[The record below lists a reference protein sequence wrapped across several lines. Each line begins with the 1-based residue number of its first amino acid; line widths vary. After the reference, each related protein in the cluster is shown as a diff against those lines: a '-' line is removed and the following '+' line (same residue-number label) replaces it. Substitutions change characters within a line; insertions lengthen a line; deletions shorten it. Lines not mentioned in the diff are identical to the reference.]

1 MRCILI
7 GMKMKIMPHA
17 VFTAFAALIAGAAF
31 SATSYVVP
39 WYVNPALRAQ
49 VRLGDEAPRVTSLA
63 LDPTGVFL
71 ALGAEA
77 NGAFENIQAYKTDE
91 LAAAT
96 GVVTNGFTGRLASAA
111 AGLGEAPLVAVHA
124 AAGVV
129 AVNADLSAGAR
140 FPCGANRWI
149 GRMAPEAVTFS
160 APEPVSAFAFNTE
173 GTAAWANATSDG
185 RTGLVVEWTF
195 AQNAFTRGREIATGL
210 SSVKG
215 LGVYAYN
222 GRTCVVVGE
231 GDAAAAT
238 AGEIRLVDTASGV
251 VATLLEDRE
260 HLGAGI
266 VAVRMSH
273 LGFFRPRLY
282 ALLATGDVV
291 CYTCR
296 PEKTSEPALYSRT
309 IPNADLL
316 AAAQAPWTGDHAQ
329 VTAFEVFP
337 DGGTAAVAYRRRADD
352 ATEPTGPAYLALLK
366 HTPRRWTLYEKDDA
380 GNPRLGIAGTL
391 TDGLWQLNYTWE
403 GNGIKI
409 GFQDPPGEYGSA
421 WVNDEIHEYLDFTG
435 GVAAKSTDGET
446 HPITGN
452 YIRSLGTNAVSRG
465 KGPRVLLHS
474 PNMNDFSDK
483 TKGWYGEGNYEEVVI
498 DAPNLTYVGSWSGP
512 AVNQKYIIYN
522 LPKVTAATAWMIY
535 PNNDPYFGD
544 RCRFEEQNF
553 KSVQKVL
560 YRSFMKWNA
569 TGVLSLPSAY
579 VFSNECLR
587 ACRYMTEARLGTTAT
602 ATMQFF
608 SAAFYGNTALK
619 KVTLGSAGGVH
630 FHAANVFAN
639 CPLEEVTLG
648 GPVPTADDGLSV
660 VWPDKDERTMV
671 FAVPRGDAAW
681 EAVLADPNKL
691 KRRLTE
697 AEQEAFF
704 VAHPGRHI
712 PFGVVDKS
720 VFRTRYDQLVA
731 YNDQPGG
738 CALTIERDTFFD
750 DAVAVASDRAPTADG
765 RYMPGTT
772 VTLTATPNATGAFRR
787 WYGDVPGGVADQATL
802 TLTLTNDVWLYC
814 RFVHPW
820 TLAPDR
826 KTASNGNFTVNC
838 RDADA
843 SARTL
848 ALGNG
853 TWGGLYAADDVG
865 QGVCDLGGPVVL
877 EGDATPWTFV
887 KFLDAQ
893 GALCGLKHGKG
904 AADTLLSPGTLRT
917 MTGAQFLHHTSTPD
931 ARSYRMFIFDEPTMT
946 GTWGGWATCGQFD
959 LTRLI
964 LRLPSLTAF
973 AGDACLWNLPLSE
986 TKFDWWDLRGLT
998 TLTATAW
1005 YGVDWNVRAPA
1016 SGRLSLPALRTVVY
1030 LDKDGRGAALG
1041 KMPAVEA
1048 IALGGRTKA
1057 DTVTNL
1063 CQGAFRRDK
1072 KLRSLTLYNGAD
1084 LVVGAKPLEETPAL
1098 REIWLQGPAPSG
1110 EAVSNLFS
1118 SVKAEATKPLKLYVS
1133 RLMKGWTTAAYLDAP
1148 TAAEKAEAPG
1158 EKVFAVYRGAGAA
1171 AGTGKALVIHRAGPY
1186 DPANTILYLR

>member
-1 MRCILI
+1 
-7 GMKMKIMPHA
+7 MKIMPHA

-63 LDPTGVFL
+63 LDSSGAFL

-77 NGAFENIQAYKTDE
+77 NGAFENIQAYKAAE

-96 GVVTNGFTGRLASAA
+96 GVVTNGFTGRLASVA
-111 AGLGEAPLVAVHA
+111 AGLDEAPLVAVHA

-251 VATLLEDRE
+251 VATLLADRE

-296 PEKTSEPALYSRT
+296 PEKTSDPALYSRT
-309 IPNADLL
+309 ILNADLL

-380 GNPRLGIAGTL
+380 GNPRLGVARTL
-391 TDGLWQLNYTWE
+391 TDGLWQLNYTW
-403 GNGIKI
+403 GSSGDIWI
-409 GFQDPPGEYGSA
+409 GFDDYNTSGTA
-421 WVNDEIHEYLDFTG
+421 WVNGEMYEYLDFSG
-435 GVAAKSTDGET
+435 GVAYKASTGSAQS
-446 HPITGN
+446 ICGN
-452 YIRSLGTNAVSRG
+452 FYRSLGTNAVSRG

-474 PNMNDFSDK
+474 PRMNNFGDRAK
-483 TKGWYGEGNYEEVVI
+483 QWEGEGNYEEVVI
-498 DAPNLTYVGSWSGP
+498 DASNLTWMVSWSGP
-512 AVNQKYIIYN
+512 TPNQKYIIYN
-522 LPKVTAATAWMIY
+522 MPRLGEAPPVMLYA
-535 PNNDPYFGD
+535 NNGKYYGD
-544 RCRFEEQNF
+544 LCRFEEQNF
-553 KSVQKVL
+553 ATLTIVRDRAFQN
-560 YRSFMKWNA
+560 WNA
-569 TGVLSLPSAY
+569 SGVLSLPKAT
-579 VFSNECLR
+579 VLSNDCFR
-587 ACRYMTEARLGTTAT
+587 SCRYMTEARLGTTAT

-608 SAAFYGNTALK
+608 SAAFSGNTALK

-648 GPVPTADDGLSV
+648 GPVPTADDGLAV
-660 VWPDKDERTMV
+660 VWPDTKERTMV

-681 EAVLADPNKL
+681 EAVLSDPNKL
-691 KRRLTE
+691 KTRLTE

-720 VFRTRYDQLVA
+720 VFRTRHDQLVA

-750 DAVAVASDRAPTADG
+750 DAVAVTSDRAPTADG

-787 WYGDVPGGVADQATL
+787 WYGDVPGGAADQATL

-838 RDADA
+838 RVDDA

-848 ALGNG
+848 ALGNWA
-853 TWGGLYAADDVG
+853 WGGLYAADDVG

-887 KFLDAQ
+887 SWGDAQ

-917 MTGAQFLHHTSTPD
+917 MTNAQFLHHSSTND

-946 GTWGGWATCGQFD
+946 GRWGGWATCGHFD

-973 AGDACLWNLPLSE
+973 AGDGCLWQMPLSE

-998 TLTATAW
+998 TLSGNAW
-1005 YGVDWNVRAPA
+1005 AAQEWKYWAPA
-1016 SGRLSLPALRTVVY
+1016 SGNLALPALRTVVRADRTPS
-1030 LDKDGRGAALG
+1030 LAR
-1041 KMPAVEA
+1041 MPAVEA

-1057 DTVTNL
+1057 DSVTNL
-1063 CQGAFRRDK
+1063 CQGAFTRDT

>member
-1 MRCILI
+1 MYTY

-63 LDPTGVFL
+63 LDPSGAFL

-77 NGAFENIQAYKTDE
+77 NGAFENIQAYKAAE

-96 GVVTNGFTGRLASAA
+96 GVVTNGFTGRLASSA

-149 GRMAPEAVTFS
+149 GRMAPETVTFS

-251 VATLLEDRE
+251 VATLLADRE

-296 PEKTSEPALYSRT
+296 PEKTSNPALYSRT

-380 GNPRLGIAGTL
+380 GNPRLGIARTL
-391 TDGLWQLNYTWE
+391 TDGLWQLNYTWRGDGE
-403 GNGIKI
+403 IWI
-409 GFQDPPGEYGSA
+409 GFDDYNTSGTA
-421 WVNDEIHEYLDFTG
+421 WVNGEMHEYLDFSG
-435 GVAAKSTDGET
+435 GVAYKASDGAK
-446 HPITGN
+446 HAICGN
-452 YIRSLGTNAVSRG
+452 FYRSLGTNAVSRG

-474 PNMNDFSDK
+474 PRMNNFGDRAK
-483 TKGWYGEGNYEEVVI
+483 QWEGEGNYEEVVI
-498 DAPNLTYVGSWSGP
+498 DVPNLTWMISWSGP
-512 AVNQKYIIYN
+512 YPNQKYIIYN
-522 LPKVTAATAWMIY
+522 MPRLVEAPPVMLYA
-535 PNNDPYFGD
+535 NNGKYYGD
-544 RCRFEEQNF
+544 LCRFEEQNF
-553 KSVQKVL
+553 EKLTIVRDRAFQN
-560 YRSFMKWNA
+560 WNA
-569 TGVLSLPSAY
+569 SGVLSLPKAT
-579 VFSNECLR
+579 VLSNDCFR
-587 ACRYMTEARLGTTAT
+587 SCRYMTEARLGTAAT
-602 ATMQFF
+602 ATMQFYK
-608 SAAFYGNTALK
+608 AAFSGNTALK

-630 FHAANVFAN
+630 FHAADVFAN

-660 VWPDKDERTMV
+660 VWPDTAERTMV

-691 KRRLTE
+691 KTRLTE

-704 VAHPGRHI
+704 AAHPGRHI

-720 VFRTRYDQLVA
+720 VFRTRHDQLVA

-738 CALTIERDTFFD
+738 YALTIERDTFFD

-787 WYGDVPGGVADQATL
+787 WYGDVPGGAADQATL

-838 RDADA
+838 RVVDA

-853 TWGGLYAADDVG
+853 AWGGLYAADDVG
-865 QGVCDLGGPVVL
+865 QGVCDLGGPVL

-887 KFLDAQ
+887 KFLDAG

-917 MTGAQFLHHTSTPD
+917 MTTEQFLHHRSTPD

-946 GTWGGWATCGQFD
+946 GRWGGWATCGQFD

-973 AGDACLWNLPLSE
+973 AGDACLWQMPLSE

-998 TLTATAW
+998 TLTGNAW
-1005 YGVDWNVRAPA
+1005 AAQEWKYWAPA
-1016 SGRLSLPALRTVVY
+1016 SGNLALPALRTVVRADRTPS
-1030 LDKDGRGAALG
+1030 LAR
-1041 KMPAVEA
+1041 MPAVEA

-1063 CQGAFRRDK
+1063 CQGAFTRDT

-1133 RLMKGWTTAAYLDAP
+1133 RLMKGWTTAAYLDTP

>member
-1 MRCILI
+1 
-7 GMKMKIMPHA
+7 MKIIPHA

-63 LDPTGVFL
+63 LDPSGAFL

-77 NGAFENIQAYKTDE
+77 NEAFENIQAYKVAE

-96 GVVTNGFTGRLASAA
+96 GVVTNGFTGRLASSA

-251 VATLLEDRE
+251 VATLLADRE

-296 PEKTSEPALYSRT
+296 PEKTSDPALYSRT

-380 GNPRLGIAGTL
+380 GNPRLGVAGTL
-391 TDGLWQLNYTWE
+391 TDGLWQLNYTW
-403 GNGIKI
+403 GSSGDIWI
-409 GFQDPPGEYGSA
+409 GFDDYNTSGTA
-421 WVNDEIHEYLDFTG
+421 WVNGEMHEYLDFSG
-435 GVAAKSTDGET
+435 GVAYKASTGSAQS
-446 HPITGN
+446 ICGN
-452 YIRSLGTNAVSRG
+452 FYRSLGTNAVSRG

-474 PNMNDFSDK
+474 PRMNNFGDRAK
-483 TKGWYGEGNYEEVVI
+483 QWEGEGNYEEVVI
-498 DAPNLTYVGSWSGP
+498 DVPNLTWMISWSGP
-512 AVNQKYIIYN
+512 SPNQKYIIYN
-522 LPKVTAATAWMIY
+522 MPRLGEAPPVMLYA
-535 PNNDPYFGD
+535 NNGKYYGD
-544 RCRFEEQNF
+544 LCRFEEQNF
-553 KSVQKVL
+553 EKLTIVRDRAFQN
-560 YRSFMKWNA
+560 WNA
-569 TGVLSLPSAY
+569 SGVLSLPKAT
-579 VFSNECLR
+579 VLSNDCFR
-587 ACRYMTEARLGTTAT
+587 SCRYMTEARLGTTAT

-608 SAAFYGNTALK
+608 SAAFSGNTALK

-660 VWPDKDERTMV
+660 VWPDTAERTMV

-691 KRRLTE
+691 KTRLTE

-704 VAHPGRHI
+704 VAHPGCHI

-720 VFRTRYDQLVA
+720 VFRTRHDQLVA

-738 CALTIERDTFFD
+738 YALTIERDTFFD

-838 RDADA
+838 RVDDA

-848 ALGNG
+848 ALGDW

-865 QGVCDLGGPVVL
+865 QGVCDLGGPVWL
-877 EGDATPWTFV
+877 DGDATPWTFV
-887 KFLDAQ
+887 SWGDKM

-917 MTGAQFLHHTSTPD
+917 MTREQFLHHSSTPD

-946 GTWGGWATCGQFD
+946 GRWGGWATCGQFD

-973 AGDACLWNLPLSE
+973 AGDGCLWQMPLSE

-998 TLTATAW
+998 TLTGNAW
-1005 YGVDWNVRAPA
+1005 AAQEWKYWAPA
-1016 SGRLSLPALRTVVY
+1016 SGNLALPALRTVVRADRTPS
-1030 LDKDGRGAALG
+1030 LAR
-1041 KMPAVEA
+1041 MPAVEA

-1063 CQGAFRRDK
+1063 CQGAFTRDT

-1098 REIWLQGPAPSG
+1098 REVWLQGPAPSG

>member
-1 MRCILI
+1 MLQT
-7 GMKMKIMPHA
+7 

-63 LDPTGVFL
+63 FDPSGAFL

-77 NGAFENIQAYKTDE
+77 NGAFENIQAYKAAE

-96 GVVTNGFTGRLASAA
+96 GVVTNGFTGRLASSA

-129 AVNADLSAGAR
+129 AVNADISAGAR

-173 GTAAWANATSDG
+173 GTSAWANATSDG

-195 AQNAFTRGREIATGL
+195 AQNVFTRGREIATGL

-231 GDAAAAT
+231 GDAAAET
-238 AGEIRLVDTASGV
+238 AGQIRLVDTASGV
-251 VATLLEDRE
+251 VATLLADRE

-273 LGFFRPRLY
+273 LDFFRPRLY

-296 PEKTSEPALYSRT
+296 PEKTSEPVLYSRT

-380 GNPRLGIAGTL
+380 GNPRLGVARTL

-522 LPKVTAATAWMIY
+522 LPKVTVASAWMIY
-535 PNNDPYFGD
+535 PNNDPYLGD

-587 ACRYMTEARLGTTAT
+587 ACRYMTEARLGTSAT
-602 ATMQFF
+602 ATMHFYK
-608 SAAFYGNTALK
+608 AAFYGNTALK

-630 FHAANVFAN
+630 FHAADVFAN

-648 GPVPTADDGLSV
+648 GPMPTADDGLSV
-660 VWPDKDERTMV
+660 VWPDTAERTMV

-691 KRRLTE
+691 KTRLTE

-750 DAVAVASDRAPTADG
+750 DAVAVTSDRKPTADG
-765 RYMPGTT
+765 RYMLGTT

-787 WYGDVPGGVADQATL
+787 WYGDVPGGAADQATL

-820 TLAPDR
+820 TLASDR

-853 TWGGLYAADDVG
+853 KWGGLYAADDVG

-887 KFLDAQ
+887 SWGDAQ

-946 GTWGGWATCGQFD
+946 GTWGGWATCGHSD

-973 AGDACLWNLPLSE
+973 AGDACLWDLPLSE

-998 TLTATAW
+998 TLTAPAW
-1005 YGVDWNVRAPA
+1005 HGVFWTWRAPA

-1030 LDKDGRGAALG
+1030 LDMYSRSAALA

-1063 CQGAFRRDK
+1063 CQGAFKSDT

-1084 LVVGAKPLEETPAL
+1084 LVVGANPLEGTPAL

-1133 RLMKGWTTAAYLDAP
+1133 CLMKGWTTAAYLDAP
-1148 TAAEKAEAPG
+1148 TDAEKAEAPG
-1158 EKVFAVYRGAGAA
+1158 EKVFAVYRGAGSA

-1186 DPANTILYLR
+1186 DPANTILFLR

>member
-1 MRCILI
+1 
-7 GMKMKIMPHA
+7 MKTKIMPHA

-63 LDPTGVFL
+63 FDPSGAFL

-77 NGAFENIQAYKTDE
+77 NGAFENIQAYKAAE

-96 GVVTNGFTGRLASAA
+96 GVVTNGFTGRLASSA

-195 AQNAFTRGREIATGL
+195 AQNVFTRGREIATGL

-231 GDAAAAT
+231 GDAAAET
-238 AGEIRLVDTASGV
+238 AGQIRLVDTASGV
-251 VATLLEDRE
+251 VATLLADRE

-273 LGFFRPRLY
+273 LDFFRPRLY

-296 PEKTSEPALYSRT
+296 PEKTSDPVLYSRT

-316 AAAQAPWTGDHAQ
+316 TAAQAPWTGDHAQ

-352 ATEPTGPAYLALLK
+352 VTEPTGPAYLALLK

-380 GNPRLGIAGTL
+380 GNPRLGVARTL

-522 LPKVTAATAWMIY
+522 LPKVTVASAWMIY
-535 PNNDPYFGD
+535 PNNDPYLGD

-587 ACRYMTEARLGTTAT
+587 ACRYMTEARLGTSAT
-602 ATMQFF
+602 ATMHFYK
-608 SAAFYGNTALK
+608 AAFYGNTALK

-630 FHAANVFAN
+630 FHAADVFAN

-660 VWPDKDERTMV
+660 VWPDTAERTMV

-691 KRRLTE
+691 KTRLTE

-750 DAVAVASDRAPTADG
+750 DAVAVVSDRAPTADG

-802 TLTLTNDVWLYC
+802 TLTLTNNVWLYC

-838 RDADA
+838 RVDDA

-848 ALGNG
+848 ALGNWK
-853 TWGGLYAADDVG
+853 WGGLYAADDVG

-887 KFLDAQ
+887 SWGDAQ
-893 GALCGLKHGKG
+893 GALCGLKHGTG

-917 MTGAQFLHHTSTPD
+917 MTEAQFLHHASKPD

-946 GTWGGWATCGQFD
+946 GTWRGWATCGHSD

-973 AGDACLWNLPLSE
+973 AGDGCLWDFPLSE

-998 TLTATAW
+998 TLTAPAW
-1005 YGVDWNVRAPA
+1005 HGVSWTWRAPA
-1016 SGRLSLPALRTVVY
+1016 SGRLSLPALRTVVF
-1030 LDKDGRGAALG
+1030 LDMYSRSAALA

-1063 CQGAFRRDK
+1063 CQGAFKSDT

-1084 LVVGAKPLEETPAL
+1084 LVVGANPLEGTPAL

-1148 TAAEKAEAPG
+1148 TDAEKAEAPG
-1158 EKVFAVYRGAGAA
+1158 EKVFAVYRGVGAA

-1186 DPANTILYLR
+1186 DPANTILYFR

>member
-17 VFTAFAALIAGAAF
+17 VFTAFAALIASAAF

-63 LDPTGVFL
+63 LDPSGAFL

-77 NGAFENIQAYKTDE
+77 NGAFENIQAYKVAE

-185 RTGLVVEWTF
+185 RTGRVVEWTF
-195 AQNAFTRGREIATGL
+195 AQNAFTRGREIETGL

-238 AGEIRLVDTASGV
+238 AGEIRLVDTASGE
-251 VATLLEDRE
+251 VATLLADRD

-296 PEKTSEPALYSRT
+296 PEKTSDPALYSRT

-380 GNPRLGIAGTL
+380 GNPRLGIARTL
-391 TDGLWQLNYTWE
+391 TDGLWQLNYTWWGSGE
-403 GNGIKI
+403 IRI
-409 GFQDPPGEYGSA
+409 GFNDGKSGSA
-421 WVNDEIHEYLDFTG
+421 WVNGEMHEYLDFSG
-435 GVAAKSTDGET
+435 GVAYKASDGAK
-446 HPITGN
+446 HAICAN
-452 YIRSLGTNAVSRG
+452 FQWALGTNAVSRG

-498 DAPNLTYVGSWSGP
+498 DAPNLKEVSSWSGP

-660 VWPDKDERTMV
+660 VWPDTAERTMV

-691 KRRLTE
+691 KTRLTE
-697 AEQEAFF
+697 VEQEAFF

-720 VFRTRYDQLVA
+720 VFRTRHDQLVA
-731 YNDQPGG
+731 YNDRPGG

-750 DAVAVASDRAPTADG
+750 DAVAVTSDRKPTADG

-787 WYGDVPGGVADQATL
+787 WYGDVPGGAADQATL

-838 RDADA
+838 RVADA

-848 ALGNG
+848 ALGDWA
-853 TWGGLYAADDVG
+853 WGGLYAADDVG

-1016 SGRLSLPALRTVVY
+1016 SGRLSLPALRTVVC

-1063 CQGAFRRDK
+1063 CQGAFTSDT

-1084 LVVGAKPLEETPAL
+1084 LVVGAKPLEKTPAL

>member
-1 MRCILI
+1 
-7 GMKMKIMPHA
+7 MKIMPHA

-39 WYVNPALRAQ
+39 WYVNPTLRAQ

-63 LDPTGVFL
+63 LDPSGDFL

-77 NGAFENIQAYKTDE
+77 NGAFENIQAYKTAE

-185 RTGLVVEWTF
+185 RTDLVVEWTF

-251 VATLLEDRE
+251 VATLLADRE

-296 PEKTSEPALYSRT
+296 PEKTSDPALYSRT

-337 DGGTAAVAYRRRADD
+337 DGGTAAIAYRRRADD

-380 GNPRLGIAGTL
+380 GNPRLGVARTL
-391 TDGLWQLNYTWE
+391 TDGLWQLNYTWRGSGE
-403 GNGIKI
+403 IWI
-409 GFQDPPGEYGSA
+409 GFDDYNTSGTA
-421 WVNDEIHEYLDFTG
+421 WVNDEMHEYLDFSG
-435 GVAAKSTDGET
+435 GVAYKASDGAK
-446 HPITGN
+446 HAICGN
-452 YIRSLGTNAVSRG
+452 FYCSLGTNAVSRG

-474 PNMNDFSDK
+474 PRMNNFGDK
-483 TKGWYGEGNYEEVVI
+483 AKRWEGEGNYEEVVI
-498 DAPNLTYVGSWSGP
+498 DVPNLTWMVSWSGP
-512 AVNQKYIIYN
+512 YPNQKYIIYN
-522 LPKVTAATAWMIY
+522 MPRLGEAPPVMLYA
-535 PNNDPYFGD
+535 NNGKYYGD
-544 RCRFEEQNF
+544 LCRFEEQNF
-553 KSVQKVL
+553 ATLTIVRDRAFQN
-560 YRSFMKWNA
+560 WNA
-569 TGVLSLPSAY
+569 SGVLSLPKAT
-579 VFSNECLR
+579 VLSNECFR
-587 ACRYMTEARLGTTAT
+587 SCRYMTEARLGTTAT
-602 ATMQFF
+602 ATMHFYK
-608 SAAFYGNTALK
+608 AAFFGNAALK

-630 FHAANVFAN
+630 FHAADVFAN

-660 VWPDKDERTMV
+660 VWPDTAERTMV

-691 KRRLTE
+691 KTRLTE

-720 VFRTRYDQLVA
+720 VFRTRHDQLVA

-738 CALTIERDTFFD
+738 YALTIERDTFFD

-787 WYGDVPGGVADQATL
+787 WYGDVPGGAADQATL

-826 KTASNGNFTVNC
+826 RTASNGNFTVNC
-838 RDADA
+838 RVADA

-853 TWGGLYAADDVG
+853 AWGGLYAADDVG
-865 QGVCDLGGPVVL
+865 QGVCDLGGPVL

-887 KFLDAQ
+887 SWGDAQ

-917 MTGAQFLHHTSTPD
+917 MTTAQFLHHRSTPD

-973 AGDACLWNLPLSE
+973 AGDAGLWNLPLSE

-1005 YGVDWNVRAPA
+1005 YGKNWNVRASA

-1030 LDKDGRGAALG
+1030 LDEGGRGAALG

-1063 CQGAFRRDK
+1063 CQGAFTRDT

>member
-1 MRCILI
+1 
-7 GMKMKIMPHA
+7 MPHA

-63 LDPTGVFL
+63 LDPSGAFL

-77 NGAFENIQAYKTDE
+77 NGAFENIQAYKAAE

-96 GVVTNGFTGRLASAA
+96 GVVTNGFTGRLASSA

-195 AQNAFTRGREIATGL
+195 AQNVFTRGREIATGL

-222 GRTCVVVGE
+222 DRTCVVVGE

-251 VATLLEDRE
+251 VATLLTDRD

-296 PEKTSEPALYSRT
+296 PEKTSEPVLYSRT

-380 GNPRLGIAGTL
+380 GNPRLGVARTL
-391 TDGLWQLNYTWE
+391 TDGLWQLNYTWDSS
-403 GNGIKI
+403 GRIWI
-409 GFQDPPGEYGSA
+409 GFNDNKSGSA
-421 WVNDEIHEYLDFTG
+421 WVNDEMHEYLDFSG
-435 GVAAKSTDGET
+435 GVAYKASTGSA
-446 HPITGN
+446 HSIVAN
-452 YIRSLGTNAVSRG
+452 YMRALGTNDVSRG
-465 KGPRVLLHS
+465 KGPRVILHS
-474 PNMNDFSDK
+474 PRMADFSDK
-483 TKGWYGEGNYEEVVI
+483 SKQWEGEGNYEEVVI
-498 DAPNLTYVGSWSGP
+498 DAPNLKEVSSWSGP
-512 AVNQKYIIYN
+512 SVNQKYIIYN
-522 LPKVTAATAWMIY
+522 LPKVTVATKNMIY

-544 RCRFEEQNF
+544 ICRFEEQNF
-553 KSVQKVL
+553 ASVQKVL
-560 YRSFMKWNA
+560 FRSFMKWNA

-587 ACRYMTEARLGTTAT
+587 ACRYMTEARLGTSAT
-602 ATMQFF
+602 ATMHFYK
-608 SAAFYGNTALK
+608 AAFSGNTALK

-630 FHAANVFAN
+630 FHAADVFAN

-660 VWPDKDERTMV
+660 VWPDTAERTMV

-691 KRRLTE
+691 KTRLTE

-750 DAVAVASDRAPTADG
+750 DAVAVVSDRAPTADG

-853 TWGGLYAADDVG
+853 KWGGLYAADDVG

-887 KFLDAQ
+887 SWGDAQ
-893 GALCGLKHGKG
+893 GALCGLKHGTG
-904 AADTLLSPGTLRT
+904 AAATLLSPGTLRT
-917 MTGAQFLHHTSTPD
+917 MTEAQFLHHASTPD

-946 GTWGGWATCGQFD
+946 GTWRGWATCGHSD

-973 AGDACLWNLPLSE
+973 AGDGCLWDFPLSE

-998 TLTATAW
+998 TLTAPAW
-1005 YGVDWNVRAPA
+1005 HGVSWTWRAPA
-1016 SGRLSLPALRTVVY
+1016 SGRLSLPALRTVVF
-1030 LDKDGRGAALG
+1030 LDMYSRSAALA

-1063 CQGAFRRDK
+1063 CQGAFKSDT

-1084 LVVGAKPLEETPAL
+1084 LVVGANPLEGTPAL

-1148 TAAEKAEAPG
+1148 TDAEKAEAPG
-1158 EKVFAVYRGAGAA
+1158 EKVFAVYRGVGAA

-1186 DPANTILYLR
+1186 DPANTILYFR

>member
-1 MRCILI
+1 
-7 GMKMKIMPHA
+7 MKIMPHA
-17 VFTAFAALIAGAAF
+17 VFTAFAALIASAAF

-63 LDPTGVFL
+63 LDPTGASL

-77 NGAFENIQAYKTDE
+77 NGAFENIQAYKVAE

-231 GDAAAAT
+231 GDAAATT

-251 VATLLEDRE
+251 VATLLADRE

-296 PEKTSEPALYSRT
+296 PEKTSDPALYSRT

-380 GNPRLGIAGTL
+380 GNPRLGVARTL

-660 VWPDKDERTMV
+660 VWPDTAERTMV

-691 KRRLTE
+691 KTRLTE

-838 RDADA
+838 RVVDA
-843 SARTL
+843 SACTL

-877 EGDATPWTFV
+877 EGDATPWMFV
-887 KFLDAQ
+887 KFLDAH

-917 MTGAQFLHHTSTPD
+917 MTGAQFLHHFGTPD

-946 GTWGGWATCGQFD
+946 GRWGGWATCGQFD

-973 AGDACLWNLPLSE
+973 AGDGCLWQMPLSE

-998 TLTATAW
+998 TLSGNAW
-1005 YGVDWNVRAPA
+1005 AAQEWKYWAPA
-1016 SGRLSLPALRTVVY
+1016 SGNLVLPALRTVVRADRNPS
-1030 LDKDGRGAALG
+1030 LAG
-1041 KMPAVEA
+1041 MPAVEA

-1063 CQGAFRRDK
+1063 CQGAFTSDT

-1084 LVVGAKPLEETPAL
+1084 LVVGAKPLEKTPAL

>member
-1 MRCILI
+1 
-7 GMKMKIMPHA
+7 MKTKIMPHA

-63 LDPTGVFL
+63 LDPSGAFL

-77 NGAFENIQAYKTDE
+77 NGAFENIQAYKAAE

-96 GVVTNGFTGRLASAA
+96 GVVTNGFTGRLASSA

-124 AAGVV
+124 ATGVV
-129 AVNADLSAGAR
+129 AVNADLSAGAH

-195 AQNAFTRGREIATGL
+195 AQNVFTRGREIATGL

-251 VATLLEDRE
+251 VATLLADRD

-296 PEKTSEPALYSRT
+296 PEKTSDPVLYSRT

-380 GNPRLGIAGTL
+380 GNPRLGVARTL
-391 TDGLWQLNYTWE
+391 TDGLWQLNYTWRGSGE
-403 GNGIKI
+403 IWI
-409 GFQDPPGEYGSA
+409 GFNDDKFGSA
-421 WVNDEIHEYLDFTG
+421 WVNEEMHEYLDFSG
-435 GVAAKSTDGET
+435 GVAYKASDGAK
-446 HPITGN
+446 HAICGN
-452 YIRSLGTNAVSRG
+452 YIRSLGTNAVSCG

-474 PNMNDFSDK
+474 PNMNDFGDK
-483 TKGWYGEGNYEEVVI
+483 AKGWGGEGNFEEVVI
-498 DAPNLTYVGSWSGP
+498 DVPNLTWMASWSGP
-512 AVNQKYIIYN
+512 YTNQKYIIYN
-522 LPKVTAATAWMIY
+522 MPRLGEAPPVMLYA
-535 PNNDPYFGD
+535 NNGNYYGD
-544 RCRFEEQNF
+544 LCRFEEQNF
-553 KSVQKVL
+553 ATLTIVRDRAFQN
-560 YRSFMKWNA
+560 WNA
-569 TGVLSLPSAY
+569 SGVLSLPKAT
-579 VFSNECLR
+579 VLSNDCFR
-587 ACRYMTEARLGTTAT
+587 SCRYMTEAQLGTTAT

-648 GPVPTADDGLSV
+648 GPVLTADDELSV
-660 VWPDKDERTMV
+660 VWPDTAERTMV

-691 KRRLTE
+691 KTRLTE

-720 VFRTRYDQLVA
+720 VFRTHHDQLVA

-750 DAVAVASDRAPTADG
+750 DAVAVASDRAPTTDG

-820 TLAPDR
+820 TLASDR

-838 RDADA
+838 RVADA

-853 TWGGLYAADDVG
+853 KWGGLYAADDVG

-887 KFLDAQ
+887 SWGDAQ
-893 GALCGLKHGKG
+893 GALCGLKHGTG

-917 MTGAQFLHHTSTPD
+917 MTEAQFLHHASTPD

-946 GTWGGWATCGQFD
+946 GTWRGWATCGHSD

-973 AGDACLWNLPLSE
+973 AGDGCLWDFPLSE

-998 TLTATAW
+998 TLTAPAW
-1005 YGVDWNVRAPA
+1005 HGVSWTWRAPA
-1016 SGRLSLPALRTVVY
+1016 SGRLSLPALRTVVF
-1030 LDKDGRGAALG
+1030 LDMYSRSAALA

-1063 CQGAFRRDK
+1063 CQGAFKSDT

-1084 LVVGAKPLEETPAL
+1084 LVVGANPLEGTPAL

-1148 TAAEKAEAPG
+1148 TDAEKAEAPG

-1186 DPANTILYLR
+1186 DPANTILYFR

>member
-1 MRCILI
+1 
-7 GMKMKIMPHA
+7 MKIMPHA
-17 VFTAFAALIAGAAF
+17 VLTAFAALIASAAF

-63 LDPTGVFL
+63 LDPSGAFL

-77 NGAFENIQAYKTDE
+77 NEAFENIQAYKAAE

-251 VATLLEDRE
+251 VATLLADRE

-296 PEKTSEPALYSRT
+296 PEKTSDPALYSRT

-380 GNPRLGIAGTL
+380 GNPRLGIARTL
-391 TDGLWQLNYTWE
+391 TDGLWQLNYTWW

-498 DAPNLTYVGSWSGP
+498 DAPNLKEVSSWSGP

-660 VWPDKDERTMV
+660 VWPDTAERTMV

-691 KRRLTE
+691 KTRLTE
-697 AEQEAFF
+697 VEQEAFF

-720 VFRTRYDQLVA
+720 VFRTRHDQLVA
-731 YNDQPGG
+731 YNDRPGG

-772 VTLTATPNATGAFRR
+772 VTLTATPNATGSFRR
-787 WYGDVPGGVADQATL
+787 WYGDVPGGAADQATL

-838 RDADA
+838 RVDDA

-848 ALGNG
+848 ALGDW
-853 TWGGLYAADDVG
+853 TWGGLYAVDDVG
-865 QGVCDLGGPVVL
+865 QGVCDLGGPVL

-946 GTWGGWATCGQFD
+946 GTWGGWATCGHSD

-1016 SGRLSLPALRTVVY
+1016 SGRLSLPALRTVVF

-1063 CQGAFRRDK
+1063 CQGAFTRDT

-1084 LVVGAKPLEETPAL
+1084 LVVGAKPLEKTPAL

>member
-1 MRCILI
+1 
-7 GMKMKIMPHA
+7 MKIMPHA

-63 LDPTGVFL
+63 LDSSGAFL

-77 NGAFENIQAYKTDE
+77 NGAFENIQAYKAAE
-91 LAAAT
+91 LAAAM

-111 AGLGEAPLVAVHA
+111 AGLDEAPLVAVHA

-251 VATLLEDRE
+251 VATLLADRE

-296 PEKTSEPALYSRT
+296 PEKTSNPALYSRT

-380 GNPRLGIAGTL
+380 GNPRLGVARTL
-391 TDGLWQLNYTWE
+391 TDGLWQLNYTW
-403 GNGIKI
+403 GSSGDIWI
-409 GFQDPPGEYGSA
+409 GFDDYNTSGTA
-421 WVNDEIHEYLDFTG
+421 WVNGEMYEYLDFSG
-435 GVAAKSTDGET
+435 GVAYKASTGSAQS
-446 HPITGN
+446 ICGN
-452 YIRSLGTNAVSRG
+452 FYRSLGTNAVSRG

-474 PNMNDFSDK
+474 PRMNNFGDRAK
-483 TKGWYGEGNYEEVVI
+483 QWEGEGNYEEVVI
-498 DAPNLTYVGSWSGP
+498 DASNLTWMVSWSGP
-512 AVNQKYIIYN
+512 TPNQKYIIYN
-522 LPKVTAATAWMIY
+522 MPRLGEAPPVMLYA
-535 PNNDPYFGD
+535 NNGKYYGD
-544 RCRFEEQNF
+544 LCRFEEQNF
-553 KSVQKVL
+553 ATLTIVRDRAFQN
-560 YRSFMKWNA
+560 WNA
-569 TGVLSLPSAY
+569 SGVLSLPKAT
-579 VFSNECLR
+579 VLSNDCFR
-587 ACRYMTEARLGTTAT
+587 SCRYMTEARLGTTAT

-608 SAAFYGNTALK
+608 SAAFSGNTALK

-660 VWPDKDERTMV
+660 VWPDTAERTMV

-691 KRRLTE
+691 KTRLTE

-720 VFRTRYDQLVA
+720 VFRTRHDQLVA

-738 CALTIERDTFFD
+738 YALTIERDTFFD

-787 WYGDVPGGVADQATL
+787 WYGDVPDGAADQATL

-838 RDADA
+838 RVADA

-848 ALGNG
+848 ALGNW

-887 KFLDAQ
+887 SWGDAQ

-917 MTGAQFLHHTSTPD
+917 MTNAQFLHHSSTND

-946 GTWGGWATCGQFD
+946 GRWGGWATCGQFD

-973 AGDACLWNLPLSE
+973 AGDGCLWQMPLSE

-998 TLTATAW
+998 TLSGNAW
-1005 YGVDWNVRAPA
+1005 AAQEWKYWAPA
-1016 SGRLSLPALRTVVY
+1016 SGNLALPALRTVVRADRTPS
-1030 LDKDGRGAALG
+1030 LAR
-1041 KMPAVEA
+1041 MPAVEA

-1063 CQGAFRRDK
+1063 CQGAFTRDK

>member
-1 MRCILI
+1 
-7 GMKMKIMPHA
+7 MPHA

-63 LDPTGVFL
+63 LDPSGAFL

-77 NGAFENIQAYKTDE
+77 NEAFENIQAYKAAE

-96 GVVTNGFTGRLASAA
+96 GVVTNGFTGRLASSA

-149 GRMAPEAVTFS
+149 GRMAPEVVTFS

-195 AQNAFTRGREIATGL
+195 AQNIFTRGREIATGL

-238 AGEIRLVDTASGV
+238 AGEIRLVDTASGE
-251 VATLLEDRE
+251 VATLLADRD

-296 PEKTSEPALYSRT
+296 PEKTSDPALYSRT

-329 VTAFEVFP
+329 VTAFEVFL

-380 GNPRLGIAGTL
+380 GNPRLGVARTL
-391 TDGLWQLNYTWE
+391 TDGLWQLNYTWDSS
-403 GNGIKI
+403 GGIWI
-409 GFQDPPGEYGSA
+409 GFNDNKSGSA
-421 WVNDEIHEYLDFTG
+421 WVNDEMHEYLDFSG
-435 GVAAKSTDGET
+435 GVAYKASTGSA
-446 HPITGN
+446 HSIVAN
-452 YIRSLGTNAVSRG
+452 YIRALGTNDVSRG
-465 KGPRVLLHS
+465 KGPRVILHS
-474 PNMNDFSDK
+474 PRMADFSDK
-483 TKGWYGEGNYEEVVI
+483 SKQWEGEGNYEEVVI
-498 DAPNLTYVGSWSGP
+498 DAPNLKEVSSWSGP
-512 AVNQKYIIYN
+512 SVNQKYIIYN
-522 LPKVTAATAWMIY
+522 LPNVTVATANMIY

-553 KSVQKVL
+553 ASVQKVL

-587 ACRYMTEARLGTTAT
+587 ACRYMTEARLGTSAT
-602 ATMQFF
+602 ATMHFYK
-608 SAAFYGNTALK
+608 AAFSGNTALK

-630 FHAANVFAN
+630 FHAADVFAN

-660 VWPDKDERTMV
+660 VWPDTAERTMV

-691 KRRLTE
+691 KTRLTE

-750 DAVAVASDRAPTADG
+750 DAVAVVSDRAPTADG

-802 TLTLTNDVWLYC
+802 TLTLTNNVWLYC

-838 RDADA
+838 QVADA

-853 TWGGLYAADDVG
+853 KWGGLYAADDVG

-893 GALCGLKHGKG
+893 GALCGLKHGTG

-917 MTGAQFLHHTSTPD
+917 MTGAQQFLHHNSTPD

-946 GTWGGWATCGQFD
+946 GTWGGWATCGHSG

-973 AGDACLWNLPLSE
+973 AGDGCLWDLPLSE

-998 TLTATAW
+998 TLTAPAW
-1005 YGVDWNVRAPA
+1005 HGVSWTWRAPA

-1030 LDKDGRGAALG
+1030 LDMYSRSAALA

-1063 CQGAFRRDK
+1063 CQGAFKSDT

-1084 LVVGAKPLEETPAL
+1084 LVVGANPLENTPAL

-1133 RLMKGWTTAAYLDAP
+1133 RLMKGWTTASYLDAP
-1148 TAAEKAEAPG
+1148 TDAEKAEAPG

-1186 DPANTILYLR
+1186 DPANTILFFR

>member
-1 MRCILI
+1 
-7 GMKMKIMPHA
+7 MKIMPHA

-63 LDPTGVFL
+63 LDPAGASL

-77 NGAFENIQAYKTDE
+77 NGAFENIQAYKTAE

-160 APEPVSAFAFNTE
+160 ASEPVSAFAFNTE

-210 SSVKG
+210 SAVKG

-238 AGEIRLVDTASGV
+238 AGEIRLVDTASGEV
-251 VATLLEDRE
+251 TTLLADRE

-282 ALLATGDVV
+282 ALLATGDIV

-296 PEKTSEPALYSRT
+296 PEKTSDPALYSRT

-366 HTPRRWTLYEKDDA
+366 HTPRKWTLYEKDDA
-380 GNPRLGIAGTL
+380 GNPRLGVARTL
-391 TDGLWQLNYTWE
+391 TDGLWQLNYTW
-403 GNGIKI
+403 GSSGDIWI
-409 GFQDPPGEYGSA
+409 GFNDNTSGSA
-421 WVNDEIHEYLDFTG
+421 WVNGEMHEYLDFSG
-435 GVAAKSTDGET
+435 GVAYKASTGS
-446 HPITGN
+446 PQSICGN
-452 YIRSLGTNAVSRG
+452 FYRSLGTNAVSRG

-474 PNMNDFSDK
+474 PRMNNFGDRAK
-483 TKGWYGEGNYEEVVI
+483 QWEGEGNYEEVVI
-498 DAPNLTYVGSWSGP
+498 DGPSLTGMLSWSGP
-512 AVNQKYIIYN
+512 TPNQKYIIYN
-522 LPKVTAATAWMIY
+522 MPRLGEAPPVMLYA
-535 PNNDPYFGD
+535 NNGKYYGD
-544 RCRFEEQNF
+544 LCRFEEQNF
-553 KSVQKVL
+553 ETLTIVRDRAFQN
-560 YRSFMKWNA
+560 WNA
-569 TGVLSLPSAY
+569 SGVLSLPKAT
-579 VFSNECLR
+579 VLSNDCFR
-587 ACRYMTEARLGTTAT
+587 SCRYMTEARLGTA
-602 ATMQFF
+602 A
-608 SAAFYGNTALK
+608 SAAMHFYKAAFSGNAALK

-630 FHAANVFAN
+630 FHAADVFAN

-648 GPVPTADDGLSV
+648 GVPTADDGLSV
-660 VWPDKDERTMV
+660 VWPDTAERTMV

-691 KRRLTE
+691 KARLT
-697 AEQEAFF
+697 ADEQEAFF

-720 VFRTRYDQLVA
+720 VFRTRHDQLVA
-731 YNDQPGG
+731 YSDRPGG

-772 VTLTATPNATGAFRR
+772 VTLTATPGATGAFRR
-787 WYGDVPGGVADQATL
+787 WYGDVPGGAADQATL

-838 RDADA
+838 RVADA

-848 ALGNG
+848 ALGDR

-865 QGVCDLGGPVVL
+865 QGVCDLGGPVWL
-877 EGDATPWTFV
+877 DGDATPWMFV
-887 KFLDAQ
+887 EFLNKD

-917 MTGAQFLHHTSTPD
+917 MTNAQFLHHRGTPD
-931 ARSYRMFIFDEPTMT
+931 ARSYRTFIFDEPTMT
-946 GTWGGWATCGQFD
+946 GTWGSWATCGQFG

-973 AGDACLWNLPLSE
+973 AGDACLWQLPLSE

-998 TLTATAW
+998 TLSGNAW
-1005 YGVDWNVRAPA
+1005 AAQEWIYWAPA
-1016 SGRLSLPALRTVVY
+1016 SGNLALPALRTVVRA
-1030 LDKDGRGAALG
+1030 DRTPALAR
-1041 KMPAVEA
+1041 MPAVEA

-1063 CQGAFRRDK
+1063 CQGAFTRDT

-1084 LVVGAKPLEETPAL
+1084 LVVGAEPLAATPAL

>member
-1 MRCILI
+1 
-7 GMKMKIMPHA
+7 MKIMPHA

-63 LDPTGVFL
+63 LDPSGAFL

-77 NGAFENIQAYKTDE
+77 NGAFENIQAYKVAE

-160 APEPVSAFAFNTE
+160 ASEPVSAFAFNTE

-251 VATLLEDRE
+251 VAMLLKDRA

-296 PEKTSEPALYSRT
+296 PEKTSDPALYSRT

-337 DGGTAAVAYRRRADD
+337 DGGTAAIAYRRRADD

-380 GNPRLGIAGTL
+380 GNPRLGVARTL
-391 TDGLWQLNYTWE
+391 TDGLWQLNYTWRGSGE
-403 GNGIKI
+403 IWI
-409 GFQDPPGEYGSA
+409 GFDDYNTSGTA
-421 WVNDEIHEYLDFTG
+421 WVNDEMHEYLDFSG
-435 GVAAKSTDGET
+435 GVAYKASDGAK
-446 HPITGN
+446 HAICGN
-452 YIRSLGTNAVSRG
+452 FYCSLGTNAVSRG

-474 PNMNDFSDK
+474 PRMTDFGDK
-483 TKGWYGEGNYEEVVI
+483 AKRWEGEGNYEEVVI
-498 DAPNLTYVGSWSGP
+498 DVPNLTWMVSWSGP
-512 AVNQKYIIYN
+512 YPNQKYIIYN
-522 LPKVTAATAWMIY
+522 MPRLGEAPPVMLYA
-535 PNNDPYFGD
+535 NNGKYYGD
-544 RCRFEEQNF
+544 LCRFEEQNF
-553 KSVQKVL
+553 ETLTIVRDRAFQN
-560 YRSFMKWNA
+560 WNA
-569 TGVLSLPSAY
+569 SGVLSLPKAT
-579 VFSNECLR
+579 VLSNDCFR
-587 ACRYMTEARLGTTAT
+587 SCRYMTEARLGTAAT

-608 SAAFYGNTALK
+608 SAAFSGNTALK

-648 GPVPTADDGLSV
+648 GPVPTADDGLSI
-660 VWPDKDERTMV
+660 VWPDTAERTMV

-691 KRRLTE
+691 KTRLTE

-738 CALTIERDTFFD
+738 YALTIERDTFFD

-787 WYGDVPGGVADQATL
+787 WYGDVPDGAADQATL

-838 RDADA
+838 RVNDA

-853 TWGGLYAADDVG
+853 AWGGLYAADDVG

-887 KFLDAQ
+887 SWGDAQ

-917 MTGAQFLHHTSTPD
+917 MTTAQFLHHSSTPD

-946 GTWGGWATCGQFD
+946 GRWGGWATCGQFD

-1005 YGVDWNVRAPA
+1005 YGKNWNVRASA

-1063 CQGAFRRDK
+1063 CQGAFTRDT

>member
-1 MRCILI
+1 MLM
-7 GMKMKIMPHA
+7 GMKAKIMPHA

-63 LDPTGVFL
+63 LDSSGVFL

-77 NGAFENIQAYKTDE
+77 NEAFENIQAYKAAE

-96 GVVTNGFTGRLASAA
+96 GVVTNGFTGRLASSA

-195 AQNAFTRGREIATGL
+195 AQNAFARGREIATGL

-238 AGEIRLVDTASGV
+238 AGEIRLVDTASGE

-296 PEKTSEPALYSRT
+296 PEKTSDPAFYSRT

-380 GNPRLGIAGTL
+380 GNPRLGVARTL
-391 TDGLWQLNYTWE
+391 TDGLWQLNYTWRGDGE
-403 GNGIKI
+403 IWI
-409 GFQDPPGEYGSA
+409 GFDDYNTSGTA
-421 WVNDEIHEYLDFTG
+421 WVNGEMHEYLDFSG
-435 GVAAKSTDGET
+435 GVAYKASDGAK
-446 HPITGN
+446 HAICGN
-452 YIRSLGTNAVSRG
+452 FYRSLGTNAVSRG

-474 PNMNDFSDK
+474 PRMNNFGDRAK
-483 TKGWYGEGNYEEVVI
+483 QWEGEGNYEEVVI
-498 DAPNLTYVGSWSGP
+498 DVPNLTWMISWSGP
-512 AVNQKYIIYN
+512 YPNQKYIIYN
-522 LPKVTAATAWMIY
+522 MPRLGEAPPVMLYA
-535 PNNDPYFGD
+535 NNGKYYGD
-544 RCRFEEQNF
+544 LCRFEEQNF
-553 KSVQKVL
+553 EKLTIVRDRAFQN
-560 YRSFMKWNA
+560 WNA
-569 TGVLSLPSAY
+569 SGVLSLPKAT
-579 VFSNECLR
+579 VLSNDCFR
-587 ACRYMTEARLGTTAT
+587 SCRYMTEARLGTTAT

-608 SAAFYGNTALK
+608 SAAFSGNTALK

-660 VWPDKDERTMV
+660 VWPDTAERTMV
-671 FAVPRGDAAW
+671 FAVPRGDAVW

-720 VFRTRYDQLVA
+720 VFRTRHDQLVA

-820 TLAPDR
+820 TLASDR

-853 TWGGLYAADDVG
+853 KWGGLYAVDDVG

-887 KFLDAQ
+887 SWGDAQ
-893 GALCGLKHGKG
+893 GSLCGLKHGRG

-917 MTGAQFLHHTSTPD
+917 MTGAQFLHHFSTPD

-946 GTWGGWATCGQFD
+946 GRWGGWATCGQFD

-973 AGDACLWNLPLSE
+973 AGDGCLWQMPLSE

-998 TLTATAW
+998 TLGGNAW
-1005 YGVDWNVRAPA
+1005 AAHEWKYWAPA
-1016 SGRLSLPALRTVVY
+1016 SGNLVLPALRTVVRADQNPS
-1030 LDKDGRGAALG
+1030 LAG
-1041 KMPAVEA
+1041 MPAVEA

-1063 CQGAFRRDK
+1063 CQGAFKSDT

-1084 LVVGAKPLEETPAL
+1084 LVVGANPLEKTPAL

-1133 RLMKGWTTAAYLDAP
+1133 RLMKGWTTSAYLDAP

>member
-63 LDPTGVFL
+63 LDPSGAFL

-77 NGAFENIQAYKTDE
+77 NGAFENIQAYKVAE

-251 VATLLEDRE
+251 VATLLADRE

-296 PEKTSEPALYSRT
+296 PEKTSDPALYSRT

-337 DGGTAAVAYRRRADD
+337 DGGTAAIAYRRRADD

-380 GNPRLGIAGTL
+380 GNPRLGVARTL
-391 TDGLWQLNYTWE
+391 TDGLWQLNYTWRGSGE
-403 GNGIKI
+403 IWI
-409 GFQDPPGEYGSA
+409 GFDDYNTSGTA
-421 WVNDEIHEYLDFTG
+421 WVNDEMHEYLDFSG
-435 GVAAKSTDGET
+435 GVAYKASDGAK
-446 HPITGN
+446 HAICGN
-452 YIRSLGTNAVSRG
+452 FYCSLGTNAVSRG

-474 PNMNDFSDK
+474 PRMNNFGDK
-483 TKGWYGEGNYEEVVI
+483 AKRWEGEGNYEEVVI
-498 DAPNLTYVGSWSGP
+498 DVPNLTWMVSWSGP
-512 AVNQKYIIYN
+512 YPNQKYIIYN
-522 LPKVTAATAWMIY
+522 MPRLGEAPPVMLYA
-535 PNNDPYFGD
+535 NNGKYYGD
-544 RCRFEEQNF
+544 LCRFEEQNF
-553 KSVQKVL
+553 ATLTIVRDRAFQN
-560 YRSFMKWNA
+560 WNA
-569 TGVLSLPSAY
+569 SGVLSLPKAT
-579 VFSNECLR
+579 VLSNECFR
-587 ACRYMTEARLGTTAT
+587 SCRYMTEARLGTTAT
-602 ATMQFF
+602 ATMHFYK
-608 SAAFYGNTALK
+608 AAFFGNAALK

-630 FHAANVFAN
+630 FHAADVFAN

-660 VWPDKDERTMV
+660 VWPDTAERTMV

-691 KRRLTE
+691 KTRLTE

-720 VFRTRYDQLVA
+720 VFRTRHDQLVA

-738 CALTIERDTFFD
+738 YALTIERDTFFD

-787 WYGDVPGGVADQATL
+787 WYGDVPGGAADQATL

-826 KTASNGNFTVNC
+826 RTASNGNFTVNC
-838 RDADA
+838 RVADA

-853 TWGGLYAADDVG
+853 AWGGLYAADDVG
-865 QGVCDLGGPVVL
+865 QGVCDLGGPVL

-887 KFLDAQ
+887 SWGDAQ

-917 MTGAQFLHHTSTPD
+917 MTTAQFLHHRSTPD

-973 AGDACLWNLPLSE
+973 AGDAGLWNLPLSE

-1005 YGVDWNVRAPA
+1005 YGKNWNVRASA

-1030 LDKDGRGAALG
+1030 LDEGGRGAALG

-1063 CQGAFRRDK
+1063 CQGAFTRDT

-1098 REIWLQGPAPSG
+1098 REVWLQGPAPSG

>member
-1 MRCILI
+1 
-7 GMKMKIMPHA
+7 MKIMSHA

-63 LDPTGVFL
+63 LDPTGAFL

-77 NGAFENIQAYKTDE
+77 NGAFANIQAYKVAE

-195 AQNAFTRGREIATGL
+195 AQNDFTQGREIATGL

-231 GDAAAAT
+231 GDAAATT

-251 VATLLEDRE
+251 VATLLADRD

-296 PEKTSEPALYSRT
+296 PEKTTDPALYSRT

-380 GNPRLGIAGTL
+380 GNPRLGVARTL
-391 TDGLWQLNYTWE
+391 TDGLWQLNYTW
-403 GNGIKI
+403 GSSGDIWI
-409 GFQDPPGEYGSA
+409 GFDDYNTSGTA
-421 WVNDEIHEYLDFTG
+421 WVNGEMHEYLDFSG
-435 GVAAKSTDGET
+435 GVAYKASTGSAQS
-446 HPITGN
+446 ICGN
-452 YIRSLGTNAVSRG
+452 FYRSLGTNAVSRG

-474 PNMNDFSDK
+474 PRMNNFGDRAK
-483 TKGWYGEGNYEEVVI
+483 QWEGEGNYEEVVI
-498 DAPNLTYVGSWSGP
+498 DASNLTWMVSWSGP
-512 AVNQKYIIYN
+512 TPNQKYIIYN
-522 LPKVTAATAWMIY
+522 MPRLGEAPPVMLYA
-535 PNNDPYFGD
+535 NNGKYYGD
-544 RCRFEEQNF
+544 LCRFEEQNF
-553 KSVQKVL
+553 ATLTIVRDRAFQN
-560 YRSFMKWNA
+560 WNA
-569 TGVLSLPSAY
+569 SGVLSLPKAT
-579 VFSNECLR
+579 VLSNDCFR
-587 ACRYMTEARLGTTAT
+587 SCRYMTEARLGTAAT

-608 SAAFYGNTALK
+608 SAAFSGNTALK

-660 VWPDKDERTMV
+660 VWPDTKERTMV

-720 VFRTRYDQLVA
+720 VFRTRHDQLVA
-731 YNDQPGG
+731 YNDRPGG

-820 TLAPDR
+820 TLAPDW

-838 RDADA
+838 RVDDA

-887 KFLDAQ
+887 SWGDAQ
-893 GALCGLKHGKG
+893 GALCGLKHGTG

-917 MTGAQFLHHTSTPD
+917 MTRAQFLHHSSRPD

-973 AGDACLWNLPLSE
+973 AGDGCLWQMPLSE

-998 TLTATAW
+998 TLSGNAW
-1005 YGVDWNVRAPA
+1005 AAQEWKYWAPA
-1016 SGRLSLPALRTVVY
+1016 SGNLALPALRTVVRADRTPS
-1030 LDKDGRGAALG
+1030 LAR
-1041 KMPAVEA
+1041 MPAVEA

-1063 CQGAFRRDK
+1063 CQGAFTRDT

>member
-1 MRCILI
+1 
-7 GMKMKIMPHA
+7 MPHA

-63 LDPTGVFL
+63 LDPSGAFL

-77 NGAFENIQAYKTDE
+77 NEAFENIQAYKAAE

-96 GVVTNGFTGRLASAA
+96 GVVTNGFTGRLASSA

-149 GRMAPEAVTFS
+149 GRMAPEVVTFS

-195 AQNAFTRGREIATGL
+195 SQNAFTRGREIATGL

-251 VATLLEDRE
+251 VATRLADRD

-296 PEKTSEPALYSRT
+296 PEKTSDPVLYSRT

-352 ATEPTGPAYLALLK
+352 ATEPTGPACLALLK

-380 GNPRLGIAGTL
+380 GNPRLGVARTL

-553 KSVQKVL
+553 ASVQKVL

-587 ACRYMTEARLGTTAT
+587 ACRYRAEARLGTSAT
-602 ATMQFF
+602 AT
-608 SAAFYGNTALK
+608 
-619 KVTLGSAGGVH
+619 
-630 FHAANVFAN
+630 
-639 CPLEEVTLG
+639 
-648 GPVPTADDGLSV
+648 
-660 VWPDKDERTMV
+660 
-671 FAVPRGDAAW
+671 
-681 EAVLADPNKL
+681 
-691 KRRLTE
+691 RL
-697 AEQEAFF
+697 
-704 VAHPGRHI
+704 
-712 PFGVVDKS
+712 
-720 VFRTRYDQLVA
+720 
-731 YNDQPGG
+731 
-738 CALTIERDTFFD
+738 
-750 DAVAVASDRAPTADG
+750 
-765 RYMPGTT
+765 
-772 VTLTATPNATGAFRR
+772 
-787 WYGDVPGGVADQATL
+787 
-802 TLTLTNDVWLYC
+802 
-814 RFVHPW
+814 
-820 TLAPDR
+820 
-826 KTASNGNFTVNC
+826 
-838 RDADA
+838 
-843 SARTL
+843 
-848 ALGNG
+848 
-853 TWGGLYAADDVG
+853 
-865 QGVCDLGGPVVL
+865 
-877 EGDATPWTFV
+877 
-887 KFLDAQ
+887 
-893 GALCGLKHGKG
+893 
-904 AADTLLSPGTLRT
+904 
-917 MTGAQFLHHTSTPD
+917 
-931 ARSYRMFIFDEPTMT
+931 
-946 GTWGGWATCGQFD
+946 
-959 LTRLI
+959 
-964 LRLPSLTAF
+964 
-973 AGDACLWNLPLSE
+973 
-986 TKFDWWDLRGLT
+986 
-998 TLTATAW
+998 
-1005 YGVDWNVRAPA
+1005 
-1016 SGRLSLPALRTVVY
+1016 
-1030 LDKDGRGAALG
+1030 
-1041 KMPAVEA
+1041 
-1048 IALGGRTKA
+1048 
-1057 DTVTNL
+1057 
-1063 CQGAFRRDK
+1063 
-1072 KLRSLTLYNGAD
+1072 
-1084 LVVGAKPLEETPAL
+1084 
-1098 REIWLQGPAPSG
+1098 
-1110 EAVSNLFS
+1110 
-1118 SVKAEATKPLKLYVS
+1118 
-1133 RLMKGWTTAAYLDAP
+1133 
-1148 TAAEKAEAPG
+1148 
-1158 EKVFAVYRGAGAA
+1158 
-1171 AGTGKALVIHRAGPY
+1171 
-1186 DPANTILYLR
+1186 

>member
-1 MRCILI
+1 MYTY

-17 VFTAFAALIAGAAF
+17 VFTAAAALIAGAAF

-63 LDPTGVFL
+63 LDPSGAYL

-77 NGAFENIQAYKTDE
+77 NGAFENIQAYKVAE

-96 GVVTNGFTGRLASAA
+96 GVVTNGFTAAIASAA
-111 AGLGEAPLVAVHA
+111 AGLGEAPLVAVHV

-251 VATLLEDRE
+251 VATLLTDRA

-296 PEKTSEPALYSRT
+296 PEKTSDPALYSRT

-337 DGGTAAVAYRRRADD
+337 DGGTAAIAYRRRADD

-380 GNPRLGIAGTL
+380 GNPRLGVARTL
-391 TDGLWQLNYTWE
+391 TDGLWQLNYTWRGSGE
-403 GNGIKI
+403 IWI
-409 GFQDPPGEYGSA
+409 GFDDYNTSGTA
-421 WVNDEIHEYLDFTG
+421 WVNDEMHEYLDFSG
-435 GVAAKSTDGET
+435 GVAYKASDGAK
-446 HPITGN
+446 HAICGN
-452 YIRSLGTNAVSRG
+452 FYCSLGTNAVSRG

-474 PNMNDFSDK
+474 PRMTDFGDK
-483 TKGWYGEGNYEEVVI
+483 AKRWEGEGNYEEVVI
-498 DAPNLTYVGSWSGP
+498 DVPNLTWMVSWSGP
-512 AVNQKYIIYN
+512 YPNQKYIIYN
-522 LPKVTAATAWMIY
+522 MPRLGEAPPVMLYA
-535 PNNDPYFGD
+535 NNGKYYGD
-544 RCRFEEQNF
+544 LCRFEEQNF
-553 KSVQKVL
+553 ETLTIVRDRAFQN
-560 YRSFMKWNA
+560 WNA
-569 TGVLSLPSAY
+569 SGVLSLPKAT
-579 VFSNECLR
+579 VLSNDCFR
-587 ACRYMTEARLGTTAT
+587 SCRYMTEARLGTAAT

-608 SAAFYGNTALK
+608 SAAFSGNTALK

-648 GPVPTADDGLSV
+648 GPVPTADDGLAI
-660 VWPDKDERTMV
+660 VWPDTAERTMV

-691 KRRLTE
+691 KTRLTE

-720 VFRTRYDQLVA
+720 VFHTRHDQLVA

-738 CALTIERDTFFD
+738 YALTIERDTFFD

-787 WYGDVPGGVADQATL
+787 WYGDVPDGAADQATL

-838 RDADA
+838 RVDDA

-848 ALGNG
+848 ALGNW

-865 QGVCDLGGPVVL
+865 QGVCDLGGPVIL

-887 KFLDAQ
+887 SWGDKM

-917 MTGAQFLHHTSTPD
+917 MTREQFLHHSSTPD

-1016 SGRLSLPALRTVVY
+1016 SGRLSLPALRTVVC

-1063 CQGAFRRDK
+1063 CQGAFTRDK

>member
-1 MRCILI
+1 MYTY

-17 VFTAFAALIAGAAF
+17 VFTAFAALIASAAF

-63 LDPTGVFL
+63 LDPSGAFL

-77 NGAFENIQAYKTDE
+77 NGAFENIQAYKAAE

-251 VATLLEDRE
+251 VATLLADRE

-296 PEKTSEPALYSRT
+296 PEKTSDPALYSRT

-380 GNPRLGIAGTL
+380 GNPRLGVAPTL
-391 TDGLWQLNYTWE
+391 TDGLWQLNYTW
-403 GNGIKI
+403 GSSGDIWI
-409 GFQDPPGEYGSA
+409 GFNDYNTSGTA
-421 WVNDEIHEYLDFTG
+421 WVNGEMHEYLDFSG
-435 GVAAKSTDGET
+435 GVAYKASTGSAQS
-446 HPITGN
+446 ICGN
-452 YIRSLGTNAVSRG
+452 FYRSLGTNAVSRG

-474 PNMNDFSDK
+474 PRMNNFGDRAK
-483 TKGWYGEGNYEEVVI
+483 QWEGEGNYEEVVI
-498 DAPNLTYVGSWSGP
+498 DVPNLTWMLSWSGP
-512 AVNQKYIIYN
+512 TPNQKYIIYN
-522 LPKVTAATAWMIY
+522 MPRLGEAPPVMLYA
-535 PNNDPYFGD
+535 NNGKYYGD
-544 RCRFEEQNF
+544 LCRFEEQNF
-553 KSVQKVL
+553 EKLTIVRDRAFQN
-560 YRSFMKWNA
+560 WNA
-569 TGVLSLPSAY
+569 SGVLSLPKAT
-579 VFSNECLR
+579 VLSNDCFR
-587 ACRYMTEARLGTTAT
+587 SCRYMTEARLGTTAT

-608 SAAFYGNTALK
+608 SAAFSGNTALK

-648 GPVPTADDGLSV
+648 GPVPTADDGLSI
-660 VWPDKDERTMV
+660 VWPDTAERTMV

-691 KRRLTE
+691 KTRLTE

-720 VFRTRYDQLVA
+720 VFRTRHDQLVA

-738 CALTIERDTFFD
+738 YALTIERDTFFD

-787 WYGDVPGGVADQATL
+787 WYGDVPGGAADQATL

-838 RDADA
+838 RVADA

-853 TWGGLYAADDVG
+853 AWGGLYAADDVG
-865 QGVCDLGGPVVL
+865 QGVCDLGGPVF

-887 KFLDAQ
+887 KFLDAG

-917 MTGAQFLHHTSTPD
+917 MTTEQFLHLRSTPD

-946 GTWGGWATCGQFD
+946 GRWGSWATCGQFD

-973 AGDACLWNLPLSE
+973 AGDACLWQMPLSE

-998 TLTATAW
+998 TLTGNAW
-1005 YGVDWNVRAPA
+1005 AAQEWNYWAPA
-1016 SGRLSLPALRTVVY
+1016 SGNLALPALRTVVRADRSPS
-1030 LDKDGRGAALG
+1030 LA

-1063 CQGAFRRDK
+1063 CQGAFTRDT

-1186 DPANTILYLR
+1186 DPANTILYFR

>member
-1 MRCILI
+1 
-7 GMKMKIMPHA
+7 MKIMPHA

-63 LDPTGVFL
+63 LDPSGAFL

-77 NGAFENIQAYKTDE
+77 NGAFENIQAYKAAE

-185 RTGLVVEWTF
+185 RTDLVVEWTF
-195 AQNAFTRGREIATGL
+195 AQNAFTRGREIVTGL

-251 VATLLEDRE
+251 VATLLKDRE

-296 PEKTSEPALYSRT
+296 PEKTSDPALYSRT

-337 DGGTAAVAYRRRADD
+337 DGGTAAIAYRRRADD

-380 GNPRLGIAGTL
+380 GNPRLGVARTL
-391 TDGLWQLNYTWE
+391 TDGLWQLNYTWRGSGE
-403 GNGIKI
+403 IWI
-409 GFQDPPGEYGSA
+409 GFDDYNTSGTA
-421 WVNDEIHEYLDFTG
+421 WVNDEMHEYLDFSG
-435 GVAAKSTDGET
+435 GVAYKASDGAK
-446 HPITGN
+446 HAICGN
-452 YIRSLGTNAVSRG
+452 FYCSLGTNAVSRG

-474 PNMNDFSDK
+474 PRMTDFGDK
-483 TKGWYGEGNYEEVVI
+483 AKRWEGEGNYEEVVI
-498 DAPNLTYVGSWSGP
+498 DVPNLTWMVSWSGP
-512 AVNQKYIIYN
+512 YPNQKYIIYN
-522 LPKVTAATAWMIY
+522 MPRLGEAPPVMLYA
-535 PNNDPYFGD
+535 NNGKYYGD
-544 RCRFEEQNF
+544 LCRFEEQNF
-553 KSVQKVL
+553 ETLTIVRDRAFQN
-560 YRSFMKWNA
+560 WNA
-569 TGVLSLPSAY
+569 SGVLSLPKAT
-579 VFSNECLR
+579 VLSNDCFR
-587 ACRYMTEARLGTTAT
+587 SCRYMTEARLGTTAT
-602 ATMQFF
+602 ATMHFYK
-608 SAAFYGNTALK
+608 AAFFGNAALK

-630 FHAANVFAN
+630 FHAADVFAN

-660 VWPDKDERTMV
+660 VWPDTAERTMV
-671 FAVPRGDAAW
+671 FAVPRGDVAW

-691 KRRLTE
+691 KTRLTE

-720 VFRTRYDQLVA
+720 VFRTRHDQLVA
-731 YNDQPGG
+731 YNDRPGG
-738 CALTIERDTFFD
+738 YALTIERDTFFD

-820 TLAPDR
+820 TLAPDW

-838 RDADA
+838 RVADA

-848 ALGNG
+848 ALGDWS
-853 TWGGLYAADDVG
+853 WGGLYAADDVG

-887 KFLDAQ
+887 SWGDAQ

-917 MTGAQFLHHTSTPD
+917 MTGAQFLHHSSTPD

-1005 YGVDWNVRAPA
+1005 YGKDWNVRAPA

-1063 CQGAFRRDK
+1063 CQGAFTRDT

-1133 RLMKGWTTAAYLDAP
+1133 RLMKGWTTAAYLDTP

>member
-1 MRCILI
+1 
-7 GMKMKIMPHA
+7 MKIMPHA

-63 LDPTGVFL
+63 LDPSGAFL

-77 NGAFENIQAYKTDE
+77 NGAFENIQAYKVAE

-111 AGLGEAPLVAVHA
+111 AGLDEAPLVAVHA

-251 VATLLEDRE
+251 VATLLADRE

-296 PEKTSEPALYSRT
+296 PEKTSDPALYSRT

-380 GNPRLGIAGTL
+380 GNPRLGVARTL
-391 TDGLWQLNYTWE
+391 TDGLWQLNYTWRGSGE
-403 GNGIKI
+403 IWI
-409 GFQDPPGEYGSA
+409 GFDDYNTSGTA
-421 WVNDEIHEYLDFTG
+421 WVNDEMHEYLDFSG
-435 GVAAKSTDGET
+435 GVAYKASDGAK
-446 HPITGN
+446 HAICGN
-452 YIRSLGTNAVSRG
+452 FYCSLGTNAVSRG

-474 PNMNDFSDK
+474 PRMTDFGDK
-483 TKGWYGEGNYEEVVI
+483 AKRWEGEGNYEEVVI
-498 DAPNLTYVGSWSGP
+498 DVPNLTWMVSWSGP
-512 AVNQKYIIYN
+512 YPNQKYIIYN
-522 LPKVTAATAWMIY
+522 MPRLGEAPPVMLYA
-535 PNNDPYFGD
+535 NNGKYYGD
-544 RCRFEEQNF
+544 LCRFEEQNF
-553 KSVQKVL
+553 ETLTIVRDRAFQN
-560 YRSFMKWNA
+560 WNA
-569 TGVLSLPSAY
+569 SGVLSLPKAT
-579 VFSNECLR
+579 VLSNDCFR
-587 ACRYMTEARLGTTAT
+587 SCRYMTEARLGTAAT

-608 SAAFYGNTALK
+608 SAAFSGNTALK

-648 GPVPTADDGLSV
+648 GPVPTADDGLSI
-660 VWPDKDERTMV
+660 VWPDTAERTMV

-691 KRRLTE
+691 KTRLTE

-738 CALTIERDTFFD
+738 YALTIERDTFFD

-787 WYGDVPGGVADQATL
+787 WYGDVPGGAADQATL

-838 RDADA
+838 RVVDA

-853 TWGGLYAADDVG
+853 AWGGLYAADDVG
-865 QGVCDLGGPVVL
+865 QGVCDLGGPVL
-877 EGDATPWTFV
+877 EGDATPWMFV
-887 KFLDAQ
+887 KFLDAG

-917 MTGAQFLHHTSTPD
+917 MTTEQFLHHRSTPD

-946 GTWGGWATCGQFD
+946 GRWGGWATCGQFD

-973 AGDACLWNLPLSE
+973 AGAGCLWQMPLSE

-998 TLTATAW
+998 TLSGNAW
-1005 YGVDWNVRAPA
+1005 AAQEWKYWAPA
-1016 SGRLSLPALRTVVY
+1016 SGNLALPALRTVVRADRTPS
-1030 LDKDGRGAALG
+1030 LAR
-1041 KMPAVEA
+1041 MPAVEA

-1063 CQGAFRRDK
+1063 CQGAFTRDT

>member
-1 MRCILI
+1 MLI
-7 GMKMKIMPHA
+7 DVKMKVMPHA

-63 LDPTGVFL
+63 LDPSGAFL

-77 NGAFENIQAYKTDE
+77 NGAFENIQAYKAAE

-96 GVVTNGFTGRLASAA
+96 GVVTNGFTGRLASSAA
-111 AGLGEAPLVAVHA
+111 DLGEAPLVAVHA

-195 AQNAFTRGREIATGL
+195 AQNVFTRGREIATGL

-251 VATLLEDRE
+251 VATLLADRE

-273 LGFFRPRLY
+273 LDFFRPRLY

-296 PEKTSEPALYSRT
+296 PEKTSEPVLYSRT

-352 ATEPTGPAYLALLK
+352 VTEPTGPAYLALLK

-380 GNPRLGIAGTL
+380 GNPRLGVARTL
-391 TDGLWQLNYTWE
+391 TDGLWQLNYTW
-403 GNGIKI
+403 GSIGDIWI
-409 GFQDPPGEYGSA
+409 GFNDGKSGSA
-421 WVNDEIHEYLDFTG
+421 WVNDEMHEYLDFSG
-435 GVAAKSTDGET
+435 GVAYKASTGSAQS
-446 HPITGN
+446 ICGN
-452 YIRSLGTNAVSRG
+452 YMRALGTNDVSRG
-465 KGPRVLLHS
+465 KGPRVILHS
-474 PNMNDFSDK
+474 PRMADFSDK
-483 TKGWYGEGNYEEVVI
+483 AKQWEGEGNYEEVVI
-498 DAPNLTYVGSWSGP
+498 DAPNLTNVGSWSGP
-512 AVNQKYIIYN
+512 SVNQKYIIYN
-522 LPKVTAATAWMIY
+522 LPNVTVATAWMIY
-535 PNNDPYFGD
+535 PNNEPYFGD

-587 ACRYMTEARLGTTAT
+587 ACRYMTEARLGTSAT
-602 ATMQFF
+602 ATMHFYK
-608 SAAFYGNTALK
+608 AAFFGNAALK

-630 FHAANVFAN
+630 FHAADVFAN

-660 VWPDKDERTMV
+660 VWPDTAERTMV

-691 KRRLTE
+691 KTRLTE

-720 VFRTRYDQLVA
+720 VFRTRHDQLVA
-731 YNDQPGG
+731 YNDRPGG

-838 RDADA
+838 RVDDE

-848 ALGNG
+848 ALGNRK
-853 TWGGLYAADDVG
+853 WGGLYAADDVG

-887 KFLDAQ
+887 SWGDAQ

-946 GTWGGWATCGQFD
+946 GTWGGWATCGHSD

-973 AGDACLWNLPLSE
+973 AGDGCLWDLPLSE

-998 TLTATAW
+998 TLTAPAW
-1005 YGVDWNVRAPA
+1005 HGVFWTWRAPA

-1030 LDKDGRGAALG
+1030 LDMYSRSAALA

-1063 CQGAFRRDK
+1063 CQGAFTSDT

-1084 LVVGAKPLEETPAL
+1084 LVVGAKPLEGTPAL

-1148 TAAEKAEAPG
+1148 TDAEKAEAPG

>member
-1 MRCILI
+1 
-7 GMKMKIMPHA
+7 MKIMPHA
-17 VFTAFAALIAGAAF
+17 VFTAAAALIAGAAF
-31 SATSYVVP
+31 SATSYIVP

-63 LDPTGVFL
+63 LDPSGAYL

-77 NGAFENIQAYKTDE
+77 NGAFENIQAYKAAE

-160 APEPVSAFAFNTE
+160 AREPVSAFAFNTE

-251 VATLLEDRE
+251 VATLLADRE

-296 PEKTSEPALYSRT
+296 PEKTSDPALYSRT

-380 GNPRLGIAGTL
+380 GNPRLGVARTL
-391 TDGLWQLNYTWE
+391 TDGLWQLNYTWRGSGE
-403 GNGIKI
+403 IWI
-409 GFQDPPGEYGSA
+409 GFDDYNTSGTA
-421 WVNDEIHEYLDFTG
+421 WVNDEMHEYLDFSG
-435 GVAAKSTDGET
+435 GVAYKASDGAK
-446 HPITGN
+446 HAICGN
-452 YIRSLGTNAVSRG
+452 FYCSLGTNAVSRG

-474 PNMNDFSDK
+474 PRMTDFGDK
-483 TKGWYGEGNYEEVVI
+483 AKRWEGEGNYEEVVI
-498 DAPNLTYVGSWSGP
+498 DVPNLTWMVSWSGP
-512 AVNQKYIIYN
+512 YPNQKYIIYN
-522 LPKVTAATAWMIY
+522 MPRLGEAPPVMLYA
-535 PNNDPYFGD
+535 NNGKYYGD
-544 RCRFEEQNF
+544 LCRFEEQNF
-553 KSVQKVL
+553 ETLTIVRDRAFQN
-560 YRSFMKWNA
+560 WNA
-569 TGVLSLPSAY
+569 SGVLSLPKAT
-579 VFSNECLR
+579 VLSNECFR
-587 ACRYMTEARLGTTAT
+587 SCRYMTEARLGTTAT
-602 ATMQFF
+602 ATMHFYK
-608 SAAFYGNTALK
+608 AAFFGNAALK

-630 FHAANVFAN
+630 FHAADVFAN

-660 VWPDKDERTMV
+660 VWPDTAERTMV

-691 KRRLTE
+691 KTRLTE

-720 VFRTRYDQLVA
+720 VFRTRHDQLVA
-731 YNDQPGG
+731 YNDRPGG

-787 WYGDVPGGVADQATL
+787 WYGDVPGGAADQVTL

-838 RDADA
+838 RVNDA

-853 TWGGLYAADDVG
+853 AWGGLYAADDVG

-887 KFLDAQ
+887 SWGDAQ

-917 MTGAQFLHHTSTPD
+917 MTTAQFLHHSSTPD

-946 GTWGGWATCGQFD
+946 GRWGGWATCGQFD

-973 AGDACLWNLPLSE
+973 AGDAGLWNLPLSE

-1005 YGVDWNVRAPA
+1005 YGKNWNVRASA

-1063 CQGAFRRDK
+1063 CQGAFTRDT

>member
-17 VFTAFAALIAGAAF
+17 VFTAFAALIASAAF

-63 LDPTGVFL
+63 LDPTGASL

-77 NGAFENIQAYKTDE
+77 NGAFENIQAYKVAE

-231 GDAAAAT
+231 GDAAATT

-251 VATLLEDRE
+251 VATLLADRE

-296 PEKTSEPALYSRT
+296 PEKTSDPALYSRT

-380 GNPRLGIAGTL
+380 GNPRLGVARTL

-660 VWPDKDERTMV
+660 VWPDTAERTMV

-691 KRRLTE
+691 KTRLTE

-838 RDADA
+838 RVVDA
-843 SARTL
+843 SACTL

-877 EGDATPWTFV
+877 EGDATPWMFV
-887 KFLDAQ
+887 KFLDAY

-917 MTGAQFLHHTSTPD
+917 MTGAQFLHHFGTPD

-946 GTWGGWATCGQFD
+946 GRWGGWATCGQFD

-973 AGDACLWNLPLSE
+973 AGDGCLWQMPLSE

-998 TLTATAW
+998 TLSGNAW
-1005 YGVDWNVRAPA
+1005 AAQEWKYWAPA
-1016 SGRLSLPALRTVVY
+1016 SGNLVLPALRTVVRADRTPS
-1030 LDKDGRGAALG
+1030 LAR
-1041 KMPAVEA
+1041 MPAVEA

-1063 CQGAFRRDK
+1063 CQGAFTRDT

>member
-1 MRCILI
+1 
-7 GMKMKIMPHA
+7 MKIMPHA

-63 LDPTGVFL
+63 LDPTGAFL

-77 NGAFENIQAYKTDE
+77 NGAFENIQAYKAAE

-111 AGLGEAPLVAVHA
+111 AGLDEAPLVAVHA

-160 APEPVSAFAFNTE
+160 ASEPVSAFAFNTE

-251 VATLLEDRE
+251 VATLLADRE

-296 PEKTSEPALYSRT
+296 PEKTSNPALYSRT

-380 GNPRLGIAGTL
+380 GNPRLGVARTL
-391 TDGLWQLNYTWE
+391 TDGLWQLNYTW
-403 GNGIKI
+403 GSSGDIWI
-409 GFQDPPGEYGSA
+409 GFDDYNTSGTA
-421 WVNDEIHEYLDFTG
+421 WVNGEMYEYLDFSG
-435 GVAAKSTDGET
+435 GVAYKASTGSAQS
-446 HPITGN
+446 ICGN
-452 YIRSLGTNAVSRG
+452 FYRSLGTNAVSRG

-474 PNMNDFSDK
+474 PRMNNFGDRAK
-483 TKGWYGEGNYEEVVI
+483 QWEGEGNYEEVVI
-498 DAPNLTYVGSWSGP
+498 DASNLTWMVSWSGP
-512 AVNQKYIIYN
+512 TPNQKYIIYN
-522 LPKVTAATAWMIY
+522 MPRLGEAPPVMLYA
-535 PNNDPYFGD
+535 NNGKYYGD
-544 RCRFEEQNF
+544 LCRFEEQNF
-553 KSVQKVL
+553 ATLTIVRDRAFQN
-560 YRSFMKWNA
+560 WNA
-569 TGVLSLPSAY
+569 SGVLSLPKAT
-579 VFSNECLR
+579 VLSNDCFR
-587 ACRYMTEARLGTTAT
+587 SCRYMTEARLGTTAT

-608 SAAFYGNTALK
+608 SAAFSGNTALK

-648 GPVPTADDGLSV
+648 GPVPTADDGLAV
-660 VWPDKDERTMV
+660 VWPDTAERTMV

-691 KRRLTE
+691 KTRLTE

-720 VFRTRYDQLVA
+720 VFRTRHDQLVA

-787 WYGDVPGGVADQATL
+787 WYGDVPDGAADQATL

-838 RDADA
+838 RVNDA

-848 ALGNG
+848 ALGNW

-887 KFLDAQ
+887 SWGDAQ

-917 MTGAQFLHHTSTPD
+917 MTTAQFLHHSSTPD

-946 GTWGGWATCGQFD
+946 GRWGGWATCGQFD

-973 AGDACLWNLPLSE
+973 AGDAGLWNLPLSE

-1005 YGVDWNVRAPA
+1005 YGKNWNVRASA

-1030 LDKDGRGAALG
+1030 LDKDGRGAALARL
-1041 KMPAVEA
+1041 PAVEA

-1063 CQGAFRRDK
+1063 CQGAFTRDT

-1110 EAVSNLFS
+1110 
-1118 SVKAEATKPLKLYVS
+1118 
-1133 RLMKGWTTAAYLDAP
+1133 KGWTTAAYLDAP

>member
-1 MRCILI
+1 M
-7 GMKMKIMPHA
+7 
-17 VFTAFAALIAGAAF
+17 
-31 SATSYVVP
+31 
-39 WYVNPALRAQ
+39 
-49 VRLGDEAPRVTSLA
+49 
-63 LDPTGVFL
+63 
-71 ALGAEA
+71 
-77 NGAFENIQAYKTDE
+77 
-91 LAAAT
+91 
-96 GVVTNGFTGRLASAA
+96 
-111 AGLGEAPLVAVHA
+111 
-124 AAGVV
+124 
-129 AVNADLSAGAR
+129 
-140 FPCGANRWI
+140 
-149 GRMAPEAVTFS
+149 
-160 APEPVSAFAFNTE
+160 
-173 GTAAWANATSDG
+173 
-185 RTGLVVEWTF
+185 
-195 AQNAFTRGREIATGL
+195 
-210 SSVKG
+210 KG

-238 AGEIRLVDTASGV
+238 AGEIRLVDTASGE
-251 VATLLEDRE
+251 VATLLADRD

-391 TDGLWQLNYTWE
+391 TDGLWQLNYTLGSSGDIW
-403 GNGIKI
+403 I
-409 GFQDPPGEYGSA
+409 GFDDYNTSGTA
-421 WVNDEIHEYLDFTG
+421 WVNGEMHEYLDFSG
-435 GVAAKSTDGET
+435 GVAYKASTGSA
-446 HPITGN
+446 HSICGN
-452 YIRSLGTNAVSRG
+452 FYRSLGTNAVSRG

-474 PNMNDFSDK
+474 PRMNNFGDRAK
-483 TKGWYGEGNYEEVVI
+483 QWEGEGNYEEVVI
-498 DAPNLTYVGSWSGP
+498 DVPNLTWMTSWSGP
-512 AVNQKYIIYN
+512 YTNQKYIIYN
-522 LPKVTAATAWMIY
+522 MPRLGEAPPVMLYA
-535 PNNDPYFGD
+535 NNGKYYGD
-544 RCRFEEQNF
+544 LCRFEEQNF
-553 KSVQKVL
+553 EKLTIV
-560 YRSFMKWNA
+560 RDRAFRNWNA
-569 TGVLSLPSAY
+569 SGVLSLPKAT
-579 VFSNECLR
+579 VLSNDCFR
-587 ACRYMTEARLGTTAT
+587 SCRYMTEARLGTTAT

-608 SAAFYGNTALK
+608 SAAFSGNTALK

-660 VWPDKDERTMV
+660 VWPDTAERTMV

-681 EAVLADPNKL
+681 EAVLTDPNKL
-691 KRRLTE
+691 KTRLTE

-853 TWGGLYAADDVG
+853 EWGGLYAADDVG

-887 KFLDAQ
+887 EFLYAH

-917 MTGAQFLHHTSTPD
+917 MTGAQFLHHFSTPD

-946 GTWGGWATCGQFD
+946 GRWGGWATCGQFD

-973 AGDACLWNLPLSE
+973 AGDGCLWQMPLSE

-998 TLTATAW
+998 TLSGNAW
-1005 YGVDWNVRAPA
+1005 AAQEWKYWAPA
-1016 SGRLSLPALRTVVY
+1016 SGNLVLPALRTVVRADRNPS
-1030 LDKDGRGAALG
+1030 LAG
-1041 KMPAVEA
+1041 MPAVEA

-1063 CQGAFRRDK
+1063 CQGAFTSDT

-1084 LVVGAKPLEETPAL
+1084 LVVGAKPLEKTPAL

>member
-1 MRCILI
+1 
-7 GMKMKIMPHA
+7 MKILPHA

-63 LDPTGVFL
+63 LDPSGAFL

-77 NGAFENIQAYKTDE
+77 NGAFENIQAYKAAE

-160 APEPVSAFAFNTE
+160 APEPLSAFAFNTE

-231 GDAAAAT
+231 GDAAATT

-251 VATLLEDRE
+251 VATLLADRE

-296 PEKTSEPALYSRT
+296 PEKTSDPALYSRT

-380 GNPRLGIAGTL
+380 GNPRLGIARTL
-391 TDGLWQLNYTWE
+391 TDGLWQLNYTW
-403 GNGIKI
+403 GSSGDIWI
-409 GFQDPPGEYGSA
+409 GFDDYNTSGTA
-421 WVNDEIHEYLDFTG
+421 WVNGEMHEYLDFSG
-435 GVAAKSTDGET
+435 GVAYKASDGAK
-446 HPITGN
+446 HAICGN
-452 YIRSLGTNAVSRG
+452 FYRSLGTNAVSRG

-474 PNMNDFSDK
+474 PRMNNFGDRAK
-483 TKGWYGEGNYEEVVI
+483 QWEGEGNYEEVVI
-498 DAPNLTYVGSWSGP
+498 DVPNLTWMLSWSGP
-512 AVNQKYIIYN
+512 TPNQKYIIYN
-522 LPKVTAATAWMIY
+522 MPRLGEAPPVMLYA
-535 PNNDPYFGD
+535 NNGKYYGD
-544 RCRFEEQNF
+544 LCRFEEQNF
-553 KSVQKVL
+553 EKLTIVRDRAFQN
-560 YRSFMKWNA
+560 WNA
-569 TGVLSLPSAY
+569 SGVLSLPKAT
-579 VFSNECLR
+579 VLSNDCFR
-587 ACRYMTEARLGTTAT
+587 SCRYMTEARLGTTAT

-608 SAAFYGNTALK
+608 SAAFSGNTALK

-660 VWPDKDERTMV
+660 VWPDTAERTMV

-691 KRRLTE
+691 KTRLTE

-720 VFRTRYDQLVA
+720 VFRTRHDQLVA

-738 CALTIERDTFFD
+738 YALTIERDTFFD

-787 WYGDVPGGVADQATL
+787 WYGDVPSGAADQATL

-838 RDADA
+838 RVADA

-853 TWGGLYAADDVG
+853 AWGGLYAADDVG

-887 KFLDAQ
+887 KFLDAG

-917 MTGAQFLHHTSTPD
+917 MTREQFLHHRSTPD

-946 GTWGGWATCGQFD
+946 GTWGGWATCGHFD

-973 AGDACLWNLPLSE
+973 AGDGCLWQMPLSE

-998 TLTATAW
+998 TLTGNAW
-1005 YGVDWNVRAPA
+1005 AAQEWNYWAPA
-1016 SGRLSLPALRTVVY
+1016 SGNLALPALRTVVRADRTPS
-1030 LDKDGRGAALG
+1030 LAR
-1041 KMPAVEA
+1041 MPAVEA

-1063 CQGAFRRDK
+1063 CQGAFTRDT

>member
-1 MRCILI
+1 
-7 GMKMKIMPHA
+7 MKTKIMPHA

-63 LDPTGVFL
+63 FDPSGAFL

-77 NGAFENIQAYKTDE
+77 NGAFENIQAYKAAE

-96 GVVTNGFTGRLASAA
+96 GVVTNGFTGRLASSA

-195 AQNAFTRGREIATGL
+195 AQNVFTRGREIATGL

-251 VATLLEDRE
+251 VATLLADRD

-296 PEKTSEPALYSRT
+296 PEKTSEPVLYSRT

-380 GNPRLGIAGTL
+380 GNPRLGIAQTL
-391 TDGLWQLNYTWE
+391 TDGLWQLNYTW
-403 GNGIKI
+403 GSSGGIWI
-409 GFQDPPGEYGSA
+409 GFNDNKSGSA
-421 WVNDEIHEYLDFTG
+421 WVNDEMHEYLDFSG
-435 GVAAKSTDGET
+435 GVAYKASTGSAQS
-446 HPITGN
+446 IVAN
-452 YIRSLGTNAVSRG
+452 YIRALGTNDVSRG
-465 KGPRVLLHS
+465 KGPRVILHS
-474 PNMNDFSDK
+474 PRMADFSDK
-483 TKGWYGEGNYEEVVI
+483 AKHWEGEGNYEEVVI
-498 DAPNLTYVGSWSGP
+498 DAPNLTNVGSWSGP
-512 AVNQKYIIYN
+512 SVNQKYIIYN
-522 LPKVTAATAWMIY
+522 LPNVTVATAWMIY
-535 PNNDPYFGD
+535 PNNEPYFGD

-553 KSVQKVL
+553 ASVQKVL

-587 ACRYMTEARLGTTAT
+587 ACRYMTEARLGTSAT
-602 ATMQFF
+602 ATMHFYK
-608 SAAFYGNTALK
+608 AAFSGNTALK

-630 FHAANVFAN
+630 FHAADVFAN

-660 VWPDKDERTMV
+660 VWPDTAERTMV

-691 KRRLTE
+691 KTRLTE

-720 VFRTRYDQLVA
+720 VFRTSHDQLVA

-750 DAVAVASDRAPTADG
+750 DAVAVVSDRAPTADG

-802 TLTLTNDVWLYC
+802 TLTLTNNVWLYC

-848 ALGNG
+848 ALGNWK
-853 TWGGLYAADDVG
+853 WGGLYAADDVG

-887 KFLDAQ
+887 SWGDAQ

-917 MTGAQFLHHTSTPD
+917 MTGAQFLHHASTPD

-946 GTWGGWATCGQFD
+946 GTWGGWATCGHSG

-973 AGDACLWNLPLSE
+973 AGDGCLWDLPLSE

-998 TLTATAW
+998 TLTAPAW
-1005 YGVDWNVRAPA
+1005 HGVAWTWRAPA
-1016 SGRLSLPALRTVVY
+1016 SGRLSLPALRTVVF
-1030 LDKDGRGAALG
+1030 LDQYSRSAALA

-1063 CQGAFRRDK
+1063 CQGAFKSDT

-1084 LVVGAKPLEETPAL
+1084 LVVGANPLEGTPAL

-1148 TAAEKAEAPG
+1148 TDAEKAEAPG

-1186 DPANTILYLR
+1186 DPANTILFLR

>member
-1 MRCILI
+1 MLM
-7 GMKMKIMPHA
+7 GMKAKIMPHA

-63 LDPTGVFL
+63 LDSSGVFL

-77 NGAFENIQAYKTDE
+77 NEAFENIQAYKAAE

-96 GVVTNGFTGRLASAA
+96 GVVTNGFTGRLASSS

-195 AQNAFTRGREIATGL
+195 AQNAFARGREIATGL

-238 AGEIRLVDTASGV
+238 AGEIRLVDTASGE

-296 PEKTSEPALYSRT
+296 PEKTSDPAFYSRT

-380 GNPRLGIAGTL
+380 GNPRLGVARTL
-391 TDGLWQLNYTWE
+391 TDGLWQLNYTWDSS
-403 GNGIKI
+403 GGIWI
-409 GFQDPPGEYGSA
+409 GFNDYNTSGTA
-421 WVNDEIHEYLDFTG
+421 WVNGEMHEYLDFSG
-435 GVAAKSTDGET
+435 GVAYKASDGAK
-446 HPITGN
+446 HAICGN
-452 YIRSLGTNAVSRG
+452 FYRSLGTNTVSRG

-474 PNMNDFSDK
+474 PNMNDFGDRAK
-483 TKGWYGEGNYEEVVI
+483 QWEGEGNYEEVVI
-498 DAPNLTYVGSWSGP
+498 DVPNLTWMLSWSGP
-512 AVNQKYIIYN
+512 YPNQKYIIYN
-522 LPKVTAATAWMIY
+522 MPRLVEAPPVMLYA
-535 PNNDPYFGD
+535 NNGKYYGD
-544 RCRFEEQNF
+544 FCRFEEQNF
-553 KSVQKVL
+553 ATLTIVRDRAFQN
-560 YRSFMKWNA
+560 WNA
-569 TGVLSLPSAY
+569 SGVLSLPKAT
-579 VFSNECLR
+579 VLSNDCFR
-587 ACRYMTEARLGTTAT
+587 SCRYMTEARLGTTAT
-602 ATMQFF
+602 ATMQFY
-608 SAAFYGNTALK
+608 SAAFSGNTALK
-619 KVTLGSAGGVH
+619 KVTLGSVGGVH

-648 GPVPTADDGLSV
+648 GPVPTADDGLAV
-660 VWPDKDERTMV
+660 VWPDTAERTMV

-720 VFRTRYDQLVA
+720 VFRTRHDQLVA

-820 TLAPDR
+820 TLASDR

-853 TWGGLYAADDVG
+853 KWGGLYAVDDVG

-887 KFLDAQ
+887 SWGDAQ
-893 GALCGLKHGKG
+893 GSLCGLKHGRG

-917 MTGAQFLHHTSTPD
+917 MTGAQFLHHFSTPD

-946 GTWGGWATCGQFD
+946 GRWGGWATCGQFD

-973 AGDACLWNLPLSE
+973 AGDGCLWQMPLSE

-998 TLTATAW
+998 TLGGNAW
-1005 YGVDWNVRAPA
+1005 AAHEWKYWAPA
-1016 SGRLSLPALRTVVY
+1016 SGNLVLPALRTVVRADQNPS
-1030 LDKDGRGAALG
+1030 LAG
-1041 KMPAVEA
+1041 MPAVEA

-1063 CQGAFRRDK
+1063 CQGAFKSDT

-1084 LVVGAKPLEETPAL
+1084 LVVGANPLEKTPAL

-1133 RLMKGWTTAAYLDAP
+1133 RLMKGWTTSAYLDAP

>member
-1 MRCILI
+1 MLI
-7 GMKMKIMPHA
+7 GMKAKIMPHA

-63 LDPTGVFL
+63 LDPSGAFL

-77 NGAFENIQAYKTDE
+77 NEAFENIQAYKAAE

-96 GVVTNGFTGRLASAA
+96 GVVTNGFTGRLASSA

-149 GRMAPEAVTFS
+149 GRMAPEVVTFS

-215 LGVYAYN
+215 LGVYTYN

-231 GDAAAAT
+231 GDAAAET
-238 AGEIRLVDTASGV
+238 AGQIRLVDTASGQ
-251 VATLLEDRE
+251 VARLLADRE

-273 LGFFRPRLY
+273 LDFFRPRLY

-296 PEKTSEPALYSRT
+296 PEKTSDPALYSRT

-366 HTPRRWTLYEKDDA
+366 HTPRKWTLYEKDDA
-380 GNPRLGIAGTL
+380 GNPRLGVARTL
-391 TDGLWQLNYTWE
+391 TDGLWQLNYTW
-403 GNGIKI
+403 GSIGDIWI
-409 GFQDPPGEYGSA
+409 GFNDNKPGSA
-421 WVNDEIHEYLDFTG
+421 WVNDEMHEYLDFSG
-435 GVAAKSTDGET
+435 GVAYKASTGSAQS
-446 HPITGN
+446 ICGN
-452 YIRSLGTNAVSRG
+452 FYRSLGTNAVSRG

-474 PNMNDFSDK
+474 PRMNNFGDRAK
-483 TKGWYGEGNYEEVVI
+483 QWEGEGNYEEVVI
-498 DAPNLTYVGSWSGP
+498 DVPNLTWMISWSGP
-512 AVNQKYIIYN
+512 SPNQKYIIYN
-522 LPKVTAATAWMIY
+522 MPRLGEAPPVMLYA
-535 PNNDPYFGD
+535 NNGKYYGD
-544 RCRFEEQNF
+544 LCRFEEQNF
-553 KSVQKVL
+553 EKLTIVRDRAFQN
-560 YRSFMKWNA
+560 WNA
-569 TGVLSLPSAY
+569 SGVLSLPKAT
-579 VFSNECLR
+579 VLSNDCFR
-587 ACRYMTEARLGTTAT
+587 SCRYMTEARLGTTAT

-630 FHAANVFAN
+630 FHAADVFAN

-660 VWPDKDERTMV
+660 VWPDTKERTMV

-720 VFRTRYDQLVA
+720 VFRTRHDQLVA
-731 YNDQPGG
+731 YNDRPGG

-853 TWGGLYAADDVG
+853 KWGGLYAADDVG

-917 MTGAQFLHHTSTPD
+917 MTNAQFLHHSSTND

-946 GTWGGWATCGQFD
+946 GRWGGWATCGQFD

-973 AGDACLWNLPLSE
+973 AGDGCLWQMPLSE

-998 TLTATAW
+998 TLSGNAW
-1005 YGVDWNVRAPA
+1005 AAQEWKYWAPA
-1016 SGRLSLPALRTVVY
+1016 SGNLALPALRTVVRADRTPS
-1030 LDKDGRGAALG
+1030 LAG
-1041 KMPAVEA
+1041 MPAVEA

-1063 CQGAFRRDK
+1063 CQGAFTSDT

-1084 LVVGAKPLEETPAL
+1084 LVVGAKPLEKTPAL

>member
-1 MRCILI
+1 MLI
-7 GMKMKIMPHA
+7 GMKMKVMPHA

-63 LDPTGVFL
+63 FDPSGAFL

-77 NGAFENIQAYKTDE
+77 NGAFENIQAYKAAE

-111 AGLGEAPLVAVHA
+111 ADLGEAPLVAVHA

-251 VATLLEDRE
+251 VAKLLVDRE

-273 LGFFRPRLY
+273 LDFFRPRLY

-296 PEKTSEPALYSRT
+296 PEKTSEPVLYSRT

-316 AAAQAPWTGDHAQ
+316 AAAQAPWAGDHAQ

-380 GNPRLGIAGTL
+380 GNPRLGVARTL
-391 TDGLWQLNYTWE
+391 TDGLWQLNYTW
-403 GNGIKI
+403 GSIGDIWI
-409 GFQDPPGEYGSA
+409 GFNDGKPGSA
-421 WVNDEIHEYLDFTG
+421 WVNDEMHEYLDFSG
-435 GVAAKSTDGET
+435 GVAYKASTGSAQS
-446 HPITGN
+446 IVAN
-452 YIRSLGTNAVSRG
+452 YIRALGTNDVSRG
-465 KGPRVLLHS
+465 KGPRVILHS
-474 PNMNDFSDK
+474 PRMADFSDK
-483 TKGWYGEGNYEEVVI
+483 AKHWEGEGNYEEVVI
-498 DAPNLTYVGSWSGP
+498 DAPNLTNVGSWSGP
-512 AVNQKYIIYN
+512 SVNQKYIIYN
-522 LPKVTAATAWMIY
+522 LPNVTVATAWMIY

-587 ACRYMTEARLGTTAT
+587 ACRYMTEARLGTSAT
-602 ATMQFF
+602 ATMHFYK
-608 SAAFYGNTALK
+608 AAFFGNAALK

-630 FHAANVFAN
+630 FHAADVFAN

-660 VWPDKDERTMV
+660 VWPDTAERTMV

-691 KRRLTE
+691 KTRLTE

-704 VAHPGRHI
+704 IAHPGRHI

-853 TWGGLYAADDVG
+853 KWGGLYAADDVG

-887 KFLDAQ
+887 SWGDAQ

-917 MTGAQFLHHTSTPD
+917 MTGAQFLHHASTPD

-946 GTWGGWATCGQFD
+946 GTWRGWATCGHSD

-973 AGDACLWNLPLSE
+973 AGDGCLWDFPLSE

-998 TLTATAW
+998 TLTAPAW
-1005 YGVDWNVRAPA
+1005 HGVAWTWRAPA
-1016 SGRLSLPALRTVVY
+1016 SGRLSLPALRTVVF
-1030 LDKDGRGAALG
+1030 LDMYSRSAALA

-1063 CQGAFRRDK
+1063 CQGAFKSDT

-1084 LVVGAKPLEETPAL
+1084 LVVGANPLEGTPAL

-1148 TAAEKAEAPG
+1148 TDAEKAEAPG

-1186 DPANTILYLR
+1186 DPANTILFLR

>member
-1 MRCILI
+1 
-7 GMKMKIMPHA
+7 MKIMPHA

-63 LDPTGVFL
+63 LDPSGAFL

-77 NGAFENIQAYKTDE
+77 NEAFENIQAYKAAE

-195 AQNAFTRGREIATGL
+195 AQNVFTRGREIATGL

-215 LGVYAYN
+215 LGVYTYN

-251 VATLLEDRE
+251 VATLLADRE

-296 PEKTSEPALYSRT
+296 PEKTSDPALYSRT

-380 GNPRLGIAGTL
+380 GNPRLGVARTL

-512 AVNQKYIIYN
+512 AVNQKYIVYN

-838 RDADA
+838 QVADA

-853 TWGGLYAADDVG
+853 KWGGLYAADDVG

-917 MTGAQFLHHTSTPD
+917 MTGTGAQFLHHNSTPD

-946 GTWGGWATCGQFD
+946 GTWGGWATCGHSG

-973 AGDACLWNLPLSE
+973 AGDACLWDLPLSE

-998 TLTATAW
+998 TLTAPAW
-1005 YGVDWNVRAPA
+1005 HGVFWTWRAPA

-1030 LDKDGRGAALG
+1030 LDMYSRSAALA

-1063 CQGAFRRDK
+1063 CQGAFTSDT
-1072 KLRSLTLYNGAD
+1072 KLQSLTLYNGAD
-1084 LVVGAKPLEETPAL
+1084 LVVGAKPLEGTPAL

-1110 EAVSNLFS
+1110 EAISNLFS

-1133 RLMKGWTTAAYLDAP
+1133 RLMKGWTTAAYLDTP
-1148 TAAEKAEAPG
+1148 TDAEKAEAPG

>member
-1 MRCILI
+1 
-7 GMKMKIMPHA
+7 MKIMPHA

-63 LDPTGVFL
+63 LDPSGAFL

-77 NGAFENIQAYKTDE
+77 NGAFENIQAYKVAE

-185 RTGLVVEWTF
+185 RTGRVVEWTF

-251 VATLLEDRE
+251 VATLLADRE

-296 PEKTSEPALYSRT
+296 PEKTSDPALYSRT

-391 TDGLWQLNYTWE
+391 TDGLWQLNYTW
-403 GNGIKI
+403 GSSGDIWI
-409 GFQDPPGEYGSA
+409 GFDDYNTSGTA
-421 WVNDEIHEYLDFTG
+421 WVNGEMHEYLDFSG
-435 GVAAKSTDGET
+435 GVAYKASTGSAQS
-446 HPITGN
+446 ICGN
-452 YIRSLGTNAVSRG
+452 FYRSLGTNAVSRG

-474 PNMNDFSDK
+474 PRMNNFGDRAK
-483 TKGWYGEGNYEEVVI
+483 QWEGEGNYEEVVI
-498 DAPNLTYVGSWSGP
+498 DVPNLTWMISWSGP
-512 AVNQKYIIYN
+512 SPNQKYIIYN
-522 LPKVTAATAWMIY
+522 MPRLGEAPPVMLYA
-535 PNNDPYFGD
+535 NNGKYYGD
-544 RCRFEEQNF
+544 LCRFEEQNF
-553 KSVQKVL
+553 EKLTIVRDRAFQN
-560 YRSFMKWNA
+560 WNA
-569 TGVLSLPSAY
+569 SGVLSLPKAT
-579 VFSNECLR
+579 VLSNDCFR
-587 ACRYMTEARLGTTAT
+587 SCRYMTEARLGTTAT

-608 SAAFYGNTALK
+608 SAAFSGNTALK

-660 VWPDKDERTMV
+660 VWPDTAERTMV

-691 KRRLTE
+691 KTRLTE

-720 VFRTRYDQLVA
+720 VFRTRHDQLVA

-738 CALTIERDTFFD
+738 YALTIERDTFFD

-820 TLAPDR
+820 TLASDR

-848 ALGNG
+848 ALGNWK
-853 TWGGLYAADDVG
+853 WGGLYAADDVG

-887 KFLDAQ
+887 SWGDAQ
-893 GALCGLKHGKG
+893 GALCGLKHGTG

-917 MTGAQFLHHTSTPD
+917 MTREQFLHHSSTPD

-946 GTWGGWATCGQFD
+946 GRWGGWATCGQFD

-973 AGDACLWNLPLSE
+973 AGDGCLWQMPLSE

-998 TLTATAW
+998 TLTGNAW
-1005 YGVDWNVRAPA
+1005 AAQEWKYWAPA
-1016 SGRLSLPALRTVVY
+1016 SGNLALPALRTVVRADRTPS
-1030 LDKDGRGAALG
+1030 LAR
-1041 KMPAVEA
+1041 MPAVEA

-1063 CQGAFRRDK
+1063 CQGAFTRDT

-1133 RLMKGWTTAAYLDAP
+1133 RLMKGWTAAAYLDAP

>member
-1 MRCILI
+1 MLM
-7 GMKMKIMPHA
+7 GMKAKIMPHA

-63 LDPTGVFL
+63 LDSSGVFL

-77 NGAFENIQAYKTDE
+77 NGAFENIQAYKTAE

-195 AQNAFTRGREIATGL
+195 AQNAFARGREIATGL

-238 AGEIRLVDTASGV
+238 AGEIRLVDTASGE

-296 PEKTSEPALYSRT
+296 PEKTSDPAFYSRT

-380 GNPRLGIAGTL
+380 GNPRLGVARTL
-391 TDGLWQLNYTWE
+391 TDGLWQLNYTWRGDGE
-403 GNGIKI
+403 IWI
-409 GFQDPPGEYGSA
+409 GFDDYNTSGTA
-421 WVNDEIHEYLDFTG
+421 WVNGEMHEYLDFSG
-435 GVAAKSTDGET
+435 GVAYKASDGAK
-446 HPITGN
+446 HAICGN
-452 YIRSLGTNAVSRG
+452 FYRSLGTNAVSRG

-474 PNMNDFSDK
+474 PRMNNFGDRAK
-483 TKGWYGEGNYEEVVI
+483 QWEGEGNYEEVVI
-498 DAPNLTYVGSWSGP
+498 DVPNLTWMLSWSGP
-512 AVNQKYIIYN
+512 YPNQKYIIYN
-522 LPKVTAATAWMIY
+522 MPRLGEAPPVMLYA
-535 PNNDPYFGD
+535 NNGKYYGD
-544 RCRFEEQNF
+544 LCRFEEQNF
-553 KSVQKVL
+553 EKLTIVRDRAFQN
-560 YRSFMKWNA
+560 WNA
-569 TGVLSLPSAY
+569 SGVLSLPKAT
-579 VFSNECLR
+579 VLSNDCFR
-587 ACRYMTEARLGTTAT
+587 SCRYMTEARLGTTAT

-608 SAAFYGNTALK
+608 SAAFSGNTALK

-660 VWPDKDERTMV
+660 VWPDTAERTMV

-720 VFRTRYDQLVA
+720 VFHTRHDQLVA

-738 CALTIERDTFFD
+738 YALTIERDTFFD

-787 WYGDVPGGVADQATL
+787 WYGDVPDGAADQATL

-838 RDADA
+838 RVNDA

-848 ALGNG
+848 ALGNW

-887 KFLDAQ
+887 SWGDAQ

-917 MTGAQFLHHTSTPD
+917 MTTAQFLHHSSTPD

-973 AGDACLWNLPLSE
+973 AGDAGLWNLPLSE

-1005 YGVDWNVRAPA
+1005 YGKNWNVRASA

-1030 LDKDGRGAALG
+1030 LDKDGRGAALAR
-1041 KMPAVEA
+1041 MPAVEA

-1063 CQGAFRRDK
+1063 CQGAFTRDT

-1133 RLMKGWTTAAYLDAP
+1133 RLMKGWTTSAYLDAP